1 MLKLKLYLILI
12 QSFAY
17 TLKINPKTLRY
28 NSLNFSLKGFHARFI
43 RICYPPPPQSA
54 IKHRTPNNEEIEL
67 PTHIT
72 SNLKKELRDY
82 QKQAIYSYL
91 EKRQFNPTQK
101 HFMFEMATGSG
112 KTLVMAGLIL
122 ECYKQGYQNFIFFVN
137 SASILEKTKLNFID
151 SASSKYL
158 FSENININDENTE
171 IKSINNLNESHNNAI
186 NIYFSTIQGLF
197 SLFTRAKENAIT
209 LEDLKDQKL
218 VFLADE
224 AHHLNTETKKK
235 LNDSEASEK
244 RNWESVVKLALEQ
257 NKDNLLL
264 EFSATIPNEKSVKE
278 KYENL
283 KAFTYTLKEFS
294 EDKFCKNIYSLSY
307 ENKELETRFLG
318 ACVSS
323 LYKELLAQHHN
334 IENFKPCI
342 LFKSERIEES
352 RKNQERFNT
361 FLENLNPLDL
371 ENFFN
376 HSRNAFFKAAKSFF
390 DEKNYAPNL
399 VALLQNKFKESV
411 QINTNNEK
419 ELEKG
424 MLLLN
429 SLEDRDNPKRVIFSV
444 DKLNEGWDVLNLFDI
459 VRLKNKANQ
468 KDTIKDAQLIGRGA
482 RYYPFS
488 YNDFKPSCIE
498 FYQRKFDLF
507 NPLSALERLDYH
519 AIYDSEFI
527 AKLKKELQELG
538 LGFIEKEKEKTTI
551 PLTPTKRFKCYYA
564 SNTKDKKKNLFNM
577 DYSDPVEVKLKSL
590 HVPLFAFGVREKKVD
605 FKEENKGDR
614 TYYMTH
620 ALNKIPLNYFLKALN
635 LKNLD
640 FKTLKKAFKKHAFN
654 NKVGFIEQYI
664 SPLKTNFHKNQ
675 KFDDNKTLLK
685 LAVYVIENLKDTL
698 LKEQNEPSVSALELK
713 EFETHNKSLSTS
725 EWEKDVPP
733 YEWLLFK
740 DMRKLDSDLE
750 REFLGFINDH
760 KELLNKKF
768 KEWCV
773 LRNDHFT
780 ELKVFCNIEGPF
792 YAQGFE
798 PDFILFAQTHED
810 GFLGFTCYMEAKGE
824 HLEPS
829 NAWKKEFLGMLEN
842 ATLKSHNKKL
852 HLKGLPFFTL
862 HNREVNDEFQTA
874 FHQTFKDKEC

>member
-1 MLKLKLYLILI
+1 MHSKL
-12 QSFAY
+12 
-17 TLKINPKTLRY
+17 
-28 NSLNFSLKGFHARFI
+28 
-43 RICYPPPPQSA
+43 PPPQSA
-54 IKHRTPNNEEIEL
+54 IKDRTPNNAPNNEEIEL

-82 QKQAIYSYL
+82 QKQAIDNYL
-91 EKRQFNPTQK
+91 EKRKSHPTQK

-137 SASILEKTKLNFID
+137 STSILEKTKLNFTD
-151 SASSKYL
+151 STSSKYL

-171 IKSINNLNESHNNAI
+171 IKSINNLNESHNGAI

-197 SLFTRAKENAIT
+197 SLFTKAKENAIT
-209 LEDLKDQKL
+209 IEDLKDQKL

-235 LNDSEASEK
+235 LSGAESSEK

-264 EFSATIPNEKSVKE
+264 EFSATIPKEKSVEE
-278 KYENL
+278 KYKNL
-283 KAFTYTLKEFS
+283 KVITYTLKEFS

-342 LFKSERIEES
+342 LFKSERIEDS
-352 RKNQERFNT
+352 KQNQERFNA
-361 FLENLNPLDL
+361 FLDNLSPSDL
-371 ENFFN
+371 ENFF
-376 HSRNAFFKAAKSFF
+376 HYSRNAFFKDAKNFF
-390 DEKNYAPNL
+390 DKQKYTPNL
-399 VALLQNKFKESV
+399 AAFLQTKFKKSV

-429 SLEDRDNPKRVIFSV
+429 SLEDRDNPKRVVFSV

-459 VRLKNKANQ
+459 VRLKNKASQ
-468 KDTIKDAQLIGRGA
+468 KDTTKEAQLIGRGA

-488 YNDFKPSCIE
+488 YNDFKPSRIE
-498 FYQRKFDLF
+498 FYQRKFELF
-507 NPLSALERLDYH
+507 NPLSTLERLDYH
-519 AIYDSEFI
+519 AVYDSEFI
-527 AKLKKELQELG
+527 AQLKKDLKEIG
-538 LGFIEKEKEKTTI
+538 LGFIDENKEKQTI

-564 SNTKDKKKNLFNM
+564 SNTKDKNKNLFNK
-577 DYSDPVEVKLKSL
+577 DYTDPVKVKLQSL
-590 HVPLFAFGVREKKVD
+590 HVPLCGFIVHEKKVD
-605 FKEENKGDR
+605 FKEDHQGDK
-614 TYYMTH
+614 TFYLPHT
-620 ALNKIPLNYFLKALN
+620 LDKIPINYFLKALN

-654 NKVGFIEQYI
+654 NKVEFIKEYI

-675 KFDDNKTLLK
+675 KFDNNEILLK
-685 LAVYVIENLKDTL
+685 LAVYIIENLKDTL
-698 LKEQNEPSVSALELK
+698 LKEQDKYSVSELELK
-713 EFETHNKSLSTS
+713 EFETHNKSLSAS
-725 EWEKDVPP
+725 ELEKNIPS

-740 DMRKLDSDLE
+740 DMRKLDSGLE
-750 REFLGFINDH
+750 RKFLDFINDN
-760 KELLNKKF
+760 KEVLDKKF

-780 ELKVFCNIEGPF
+780 ELKVFCNIENSPY

-798 PDFILFAQTHED
+798 PDFILFARTHGDE
-810 GFLGFTCYMEAKGE
+810 FLGFTCYMEAKGE
-824 HLEPS
+824 HLELS
-829 NAWKKEFLGMLEN
+829 NAWKKEFLEMLEN
-842 ATLKSHNKKL
+842 AALKSRNKKL

-862 HNREVNDEFQTA
+862 KNKVVNKKFNTA
-874 FHQTFKDKEC
+874 FHQTFKDHKC

>member
-1 MLKLKLYLILI
+1 MQDSSI
-12 QSFAY
+12 QSY
-17 TLKINPKTLRY
+17 
-28 NSLNFSLKGFHARFI
+28 
-43 RICYPPPPQSA
+43 PPPQSA
-54 IKHRTPNNEEIEL
+54 IKDRTPNNTPSNKEIEL

-82 QKQAIYSYL
+82 QKQAIHDYL
-91 EKRQFNPTQK
+91 EKRQSHPTQK

-137 SASILEKTKLNFID
+137 STSILEKTKLNFTD

-158 FSENININDENTE
+158 FSENIHINDENTE
-171 IKSINNLNESHNNAI
+171 IKSINNLNESYNGAI

-197 SLFTRAKENAIT
+197 SLFTKAKENAIT

-264 EFSATIPNEKSVKE
+264 EFSATIPKEKSVEE
-278 KYENL
+278 KYKNL
-283 KAFTYTLKEFS
+283 KVATYTLKEFS

-352 RKNQERFNT
+352 KKNQERFNA
-361 FLENLNPLDL
+361 FLENLSPLDL
-371 ENFFN
+371 ENFF
-376 HSRNAFFKAAKSFF
+376 HYSRNAFFKAAKNFF
-390 DEKNYAPNL
+390 DKQHYTPNL
-399 VALLQNKFKESV
+399 TAFLQTKFKKST

-459 VRLKNKANQ
+459 VRLKNKASQ

-488 YNDFKPSCIE
+488 YNDFKPSRIE
-498 FYQRKFDLF
+498 FYQCKFDLS
-507 NPLSALERLDYH
+507 NPLSVLERLDYH

-527 AKLKKELQELG
+527 AKLKKELQDLG
-538 LGFIEKEKEKTTI
+538 LGFIEKEKTTI

-564 SNTKDKKKNLFNM
+564 SNTKDKNKNLFNK
-577 DYSDPVEVKLKSL
+577 DYSDPVEATLKSL
-590 HVPLFAFGVREKKVD
+590 HVPLFGFIVREKKVD
-605 FKEENKGDR
+605 FKEENKGDT
-614 TYYMTH
+614 TYYIPHT
-620 ALNKIPLNYFLKALN
+620 LNKIPLNYFLKALN

-664 SPLKTNFHKNQ
+664 SSLKTNFHKNQ
-675 KFDDNKTLLK
+675 KFDNNKILLK
-685 LAVYVIENLKDTL
+685 LAVYIIENLKDTL
-698 LKEQNEPSVSALELK
+698 LKEQDKYEVSALELK
-713 EFETHNKSLSTS
+713 EFETHNKSLSAS
-725 EWEKDVPP
+725 EWEKDIPF

-750 REFLGFINDH
+750 REFLVFINDH
-760 KELLNKKF
+760 KEILDKKF

-773 LRNDHFT
+773 LRNDHFA
-780 ELKVFCNIEGPF
+780 ELKIFCDIEGPY

-810 GFLGFTCYMEAKGE
+810 EFLGFTCYMEAKGE

-829 NAWKKEFLGMLEN
+829 NAWKKEFLEMLEN

-862 HNREVNDEFQTA
+862 HNRVANSEFTTA
-874 FHQTFKDKEC
+874 FHQIFKDQEC

>member
-1 MLKLKLYLILI
+1 M
-12 QSFAY
+12 QDSFASV
-17 TLKINPKTLRY
+17 T
-28 NSLNFSLKGFHARFI
+28 
-43 RICYPPPPQSA
+43 PPQSA
-54 IKHRTPNNEEIEL
+54 IKHHAPNNAPNNKEIEL

-82 QKQAIYSYL
+82 QKQAIYNYL

-137 SASILEKTKLNFID
+137 SASILEKTKLNFTD
-151 SASSKYL
+151 SVSSKYL

-197 SLFTRAKENAIT
+197 SLLTKAKENAISV
-209 LEDLKDQKL
+209 EDLKDQKL

-235 LNDSEASEK
+235 LSDAESSEK

-264 EFSATIPNEKSVKE
+264 EFSATIPNEKSVKD
-278 KYENL
+278 KYKNL
-283 KAFTYTLKEFS
+283 KVITYTLKEFS

-334 IENFKPCI
+334 IESFKPCI
-342 LFKSERIEES
+342 LFKSERIEDSKE
-352 RKNQERFNT
+352 NQERFNT
-361 FLENLNPLDL
+361 FLENLSPLDL

-376 HSRNAFFKAAKSFF
+376 HSRNAFFKDAKNFF
-390 DEKNYAPNL
+390 DKQKYTPNL
-399 VALLQNKFKESV
+399 AALLQTKFKKSV

-419 ELEKG
+419 ELEKS

-429 SLEDRDNPKRVIFSV
+429 SLEDRQNPKRVIFSV

-459 VRLKNKANQ
+459 VRLKNKASQ
-468 KDTIKDAQLIGRGA
+468 KDTTKDAQLIGRGA

-488 YNDFKPSCIE
+488 YNDLKPSQIE

-507 NPLSALERLDYH
+507 NPLSVLERLDYH

-527 AKLKKELQELG
+527 AKLNNELQVLG
-538 LGFIEKEKEKTTI
+538 LGFVNEKQTI
-551 PLTPTKRFKCYYA
+551 PLTPTKCFKCYYA
-564 SNTKDKKKNLFNM
+564 SNTKDKNKNLFNK
-577 DYSDPVEVKLKSL
+577 DYTGPVEDKLQSL

-605 FKEENKGDR
+605 FKEENKGDT
-614 TYYMTH
+614 TYYKNL
-620 ALNKIPLNYFLKALN
+620 ALDKIPLNYFLKALN

-640 FKTLKKAFKKHAFN
+640 FKTLKKAFKKHPFN
-654 NKVGFIEQYI
+654 NKVGFIERYI
-664 SPLKTNFHKNQ
+664 FPLKTNFHKNQ
-675 KFDDNKTLLK
+675 KFDDNKILLK
-685 LAVYVIENLKDTL
+685 LAVYIIENLKDTL
-698 LKEQNEPSVSALELK
+698 LKEQDKYDVSALELK
-713 EFETHNKSLSTS
+713 EFETHNRSLSAS
-725 EWEKDVPP
+725 ELEKDIPL

-750 REFLGFINDH
+750 REFLDFINNN
-760 KELLNKKF
+760 KEVLDKKF

-773 LRNDHFT
+773 LRNDHFI
-780 ELKVFCNIEGPF
+780 ELKVFCNIENSSH

-798 PDFILFAQTHED
+798 PDFILFAQTHSDE
-810 GFLGFTCYMEAKGE
+810 FLGFTCYIEAKGE
-824 HLEPS
+824 HLKHS
-829 NAWKKEFLGMLEN
+829 NAWKEEFLEMLEN
-842 ATLKSHNKKL
+842 AALKSHNKKL
-852 HLKGLPFFTL
+852 DLKGLPFFTM
-862 HNREVNDEFQTA
+862 HNKVVNSEFTTA
-874 FHQTFKDKEC
+874 FNQIFKD

>member
-1 MLKLKLYLILI
+1 
-12 QSFAY
+12 
-17 TLKINPKTLRY
+17 
-28 NSLNFSLKGFHARFI
+28 
-43 RICYPPPPQSA
+43 
-54 IKHRTPNNEEIEL
+54 
-67 PTHIT
+67 
-72 SNLKKELRDY
+72 
-82 QKQAIYSYL
+82 
-91 EKRQFNPTQK
+91 
-101 HFMFEMATGSG
+101 MFEMATGSG

-137 SASILEKTKLNFID
+137 SASILEKTKLNFTD

-264 EFSATIPNEKSVKE
+264 EFSATIPKEKSVKD

-283 KAFTYTLKEFS
+283 KAITYTLKQFS

-323 LYKELLAQHHN
+323 LYKELLAQRHN

-352 RKNQERFNT
+352 KKNQEYFNA
-361 FLENLNPLDL
+361 FLENLSPLDL

-376 HSRNAFFKAAKSFF
+376 HSRNAFFKDAKSFF
-390 DEKNYAPNL
+390 DEQNHTPNL

-419 ELEKG
+419 ELEKS

-459 VRLKNKANQ
+459 VRLKNKASQ

-488 YNDFKPSCIE
+488 YNDFKPGRIE

-527 AKLKKELQELG
+527 AKLKEELRELG
-538 LGFIEKEKEKTTI
+538 LGLTEKEEEKTTI
-551 PLTPTKRFKCYYA
+551 PLTPTKCFKCYYA

-577 DYSDPVEVKLKSL
+577 DYSGPFEATLKSL

-614 TYYMTH
+614 TYYIPHT
-620 ALNKIPLNYFLKALN
+620 LDKIPLNYFLKALN

-640 FKTLKKAFKKHAFN
+640 FKTLKKAFTKHAFN

-675 KFDDNKTLLK
+675 KFDDNKILLK
-685 LAVYVIENLKDTL
+685 LAVYIIENLKDTL
-698 LKEQNEPSVSALELK
+698 LKEQDEPSVSALELK
-713 EFETHNKSLSTS
+713 EFETHNKSLSAS
-725 EWEKDVPP
+725 EWEKDIPP

-773 LRNDHFT
+773 LRNDHFA

-810 GFLGFTCYMEAKGE
+810 GFLGFTCYMEVKGE

-829 NAWKKEFLGMLEN
+829 NAWKEEFLEMLEN

-862 HNREVNDEFQTA
+862 HNSVVNGDFQTA

>member
-1 MLKLKLYLILI
+1 M
-12 QSFAY
+12 
-17 TLKINPKTLRY
+17 
-28 NSLNFSLKGFHARFI
+28 
-43 RICYPPPPQSA
+43 
-54 IKHRTPNNEEIEL
+54 
-67 PTHIT
+67 T

-82 QKQAIYSYL
+82 QKKAINNYL
-91 EKRQFNPTQK
+91 EKRQSNPTQK

-137 SASILEKTKLNFID
+137 SASILEKTKLNFTD
-151 SASSKYL
+151 SVSSKYL
-158 FSENININDENTE
+158 FSENVNINDENIE

-197 SLFTRAKENAIT
+197 SLFTKAKENAIT

-264 EFSATIPNEKSVKE
+264 EFSATIPKEKSVKE

-283 KAFTYTLKEFS
+283 KVATYTLKEFS

-307 ENKELETRFLG
+307 ENKGLETRFLG

-342 LFKSERIEES
+342 LFKSERIEDSKE
-352 RKNQERFNT
+352 NQERFNA
-361 FLENLNPLDL
+361 FLENLSPLDL
-371 ENFFN
+371 ENFF
-376 HSRNAFFKAAKSFF
+376 HYSRNAFFKAAKNFF
-390 DEKNYAPNL
+390 DKQKYTPNL
-399 VALLQNKFKESV
+399 AAFLQTKFKEST

-419 ELEKG
+419 ELEKS

-488 YNDFKPSCIE
+488 YNDFKPSRIE
-498 FYQRKFDLF
+498 FYQRKFDF
-507 NPLSALERLDYH
+507 SNPLSALERLDYH
-519 AIYDSEFI
+519 AVYDSEFI
-527 AKLKKELQELG
+527 AQLNNELQDLG
-538 LGFIEKEKEKTTI
+538 LGFVNEKQTI

-564 SNTKDKKKNLFNM
+564 SNTKDKNKNLFNK
-577 DYSDPVEVKLKSL
+577 DYTDPVEAKLKSL
-590 HVPLFAFGVREKKVD
+590 HVPLFAFDVREKKVD
-605 FKEENKGDR
+605 FKEENKGDK
-614 TYYMTH
+614 TYFEPH
-620 ALNKIPLNYFLKALN
+620 ALNKIPINYFLKALN

-640 FKTLKKAFKKHAFN
+640 FKTLKKSFKKHAFN
-654 NKVGFIEQYI
+654 NKVEFIERYVY
-664 SPLKTNFHKNQ
+664 SLKTNFHNNQ
-675 KFDDNKTLLK
+675 KFDNNEILLK
-685 LAVYVIENLKDTL
+685 LAVYIIENLKDTL
-698 LKEQNEPSVSALELK
+698 LKEQDKYEVSALELK
-713 EFETHNKSLSTS
+713 EFETHNKILSAS
-725 EWEKDVPP
+725 EWEKDIPL

-750 REFLGFINDH
+750 RDFLDFINKN
-760 KELLNKKF
+760 KELLDKKF

-773 LRNDHFT
+773 LRNDHFA
-780 ELKVFCNIEGPF
+780 ELKVFCNIENSPY

-798 PDFILFAQTHED
+798 PDFILFAQTHSDE
-810 GFLGFTCYMEAKGE
+810 FLGFTCYVEAKGE
-824 HLEPS
+824 HLEHS
-829 NAWKKEFLGMLEN
+829 NAWKKEFLEMLES
-842 ATLKSHNKKL
+842 AVLKSHNKKL

-862 HNREVNDEFQTA
+862 HNKKAVNDEFNTA
-874 FHQTFKDKEC
+874 FNQILKDQEC

>member
-1 MLKLKLYLILI
+1 MP
-12 QSFAY
+12 S
-17 TLKINPKTLRY
+17 N
-28 NSLNFSLKGFHARFI
+28 G
-43 RICYPPPPQSA
+43 
-54 IKHRTPNNEEIEL
+54 EIEL

-82 QKQAIYSYL
+82 QKQAIYNYL
-91 EKRQFNPTQK
+91 EKRQSHPTQK

-122 ECYKQGYQNFIFFVN
+122 ECCKQGYQNFIFFVN
-137 SASILEKTKLNFID
+137 STSILEKTKLNFTD

-171 IKSINNLNESHNNAI
+171 IKSINNLNESHNGAI

-197 SLFTRAKENAIT
+197 SLFTKAKENAISI
-209 LEDLKDQKL
+209 EDLKDQKL

-264 EFSATIPNEKSVKE
+264 EFSATIPKEKSVEE
-278 KYENL
+278 KYKNL
-283 KAFTYTLKEFS
+283 KVITYTLKEFS

-342 LFKSERIEES
+342 LFKSERIEDSKE
-352 RKNQERFNT
+352 NQERFNA
-361 FLENLNPLDL
+361 FLENLSPLDL

-376 HSRNAFFKAAKSFF
+376 YSRNAFFKDSKNFF
-390 DEKNYAPNL
+390 DKQKYTPNL
-399 VALLQNKFKESV
+399 AALLQTKFKKST

-459 VRLKNKANQ
+459 VRLKNKASQ
-468 KDTIKDAQLIGRGA
+468 KDTTKDAQLIGRGA

-488 YNDFKPSCIE
+488 YNDFKPGRIE

-519 AIYDSEFI
+519 AVYDSEFI
-527 AKLKKELQELG
+527 AKLNNELQDLG
-538 LGFIEKEKEKTTI
+538 LGFVNEKQTI

-564 SNTKDKKKNLFNM
+564 SNKRDKNKNLFNK
-577 DYSDPVEVKLKSL
+577 DYTDSVKVKLQSL
-590 HVPLFAFGVREKKVD
+590 HVPLFAFNVREKKVD

-614 TYYMTH
+614 TYYIPHT
-620 ALNKIPLNYFLKALN
+620 LNKIPINYFLKALN

-640 FKTLKKAFKKHAFN
+640 FKTLKKAFKKHAFS
-654 NKVGFIEQYI
+654 NKVGFIERYI
-664 SPLKTNFHKNQ
+664 SHLKTNFHKDQ
-675 KFDDNKTLLK
+675 KFDDNKILLK
-685 LAVYVIENLKDTL
+685 LAVYIIENLKDAL
-698 LKEQNEPSVSALELK
+698 LKEQDKYEVSALELR
-713 EFETHNKSLSTS
+713 EFETHNKSLSAS
-725 EWEKDVPP
+725 EWEKNIPF

-740 DMRKLDSDLE
+740 DMRKLDNDLE
-750 REFLGFINDH
+750 RDFLDFINKN
-760 KELLNKKF
+760 KELLDKKF

-773 LRNDHFT
+773 LRNDHFA
-780 ELKVFCNIEGPF
+780 ELKVFCNIENSPY

-798 PDFILFAQTHED
+798 PDFILFAQTHSDE
-810 GFLGFTCYMEAKGE
+810 FLGFTCYMEAKGE

-829 NAWKKEFLGMLEN
+829 NAWKKEFLEMLEN

-862 HNREVNDEFQTA
+862 HNSVVNDRFRSN
-874 FHQTFKDKEC
+874 F

>member
-1 MLKLKLYLILI
+1 M
-12 QSFAY
+12 FAY
-17 TLKINPKTLRY
+17 ALKINLKTLRY
-28 NSLNFSLKGFHARFI
+28 NFFTFSLRDFMQDSSI
-43 RICYPPPPQSA
+43 QSYPPQSA
-54 IKHRTPNNEEIEL
+54 IKNHALNNAPNDKEIEL

-82 QKQAIYSYL
+82 QKQAIYNYL
-91 EKRQFNPTQK
+91 EKRQSNPTQK

-137 SASILEKTKLNFID
+137 SASILEKTRLNFTD
-151 SASSKYL
+151 STSSKYL

-171 IKSINNLNESHNNAI
+171 IKSINNLNESHNGAI

-197 SLFTRAKENAIT
+197 SLFTKAKENAISI
-209 LEDLKDQKL
+209 EDLKDQKL

-264 EFSATIPNEKSVKE
+264 EFSATIPKEKSVEE
-278 KYENL
+278 KYKNL
-283 KAFTYTLKEFS
+283 KVATYTLKEFS

-342 LFKSERIEES
+342 LFKSERIEDSKE
-352 RKNQERFNT
+352 NQERFNA
-361 FLENLNPLDL
+361 FLENLSPLDL
-371 ENFFN
+371 ENFF
-376 HSRNAFFKAAKSFF
+376 HYSRNAFFKNAKNFF
-390 DEKNYAPNL
+390 DKQKYTPNL
-399 VALLQNKFKESV
+399 VAFLQTKFKKST

-419 ELEKG
+419 ELEKS

-459 VRLKNKANQ
+459 VRLKNKASQ

-488 YNDFKPSCIE
+488 YNDFKPSRIE
-498 FYQRKFDLF
+498 FYQRKFDF
-507 NPLSALERLDYH
+507 SNPLSTLERLDYH
-519 AIYDSEFI
+519 AVYDSEFI
-527 AKLKKELQELG
+527 AKLNNELQDLG
-538 LGFIEKEKEKTTI
+538 LGFVNEKQTI

-564 SNTKDKKKNLFNM
+564 SNTKDKKKNLFNK
-577 DYSDPVEVKLKSL
+577 DYTDPVEAKLQSL
-590 HVPLFAFGVREKKVD
+590 HVPLFGFIVREKKVD
-605 FKEENKGDR
+605 FKEENKGD
-614 TYYMTH
+614 TAYYIPHT
-620 ALNKIPLNYFLKALN
+620 LDKIPINYFLKALN

-654 NKVGFIEQYI
+654 NKVEFIERYI

-675 KFDDNKTLLK
+675 KFDDNKILLK
-685 LAVYVIENLKDTL
+685 LAVYIIENLKDTL
-698 LKEQNEPSVSALELK
+698 LKEQDKYEVSALELK
-713 EFETHNKSLSTS
+713 EFETHNKSLSAS
-725 EWEKDVPP
+725 EWEKNIPP

-750 REFLGFINDH
+750 RDFLDFINKN

-773 LRNDHFT
+773 LRNDHFA
-780 ELKVFCNIEGPF
+780 ELKVFCNIENSPF

-798 PDFILFAQTHED
+798 PDFILFAQTHSDE
-810 GFLGFTCYMEAKGE
+810 FLGFTCYMEAKGE

-829 NAWKKEFLGMLEN
+829 NAWKKEFLEMLEN
-842 ATLKSHNKKL
+842 AALKSHNKKL

-862 HNREVNDEFQTA
+862 HNNKAVNDEFTTA
-874 FHQTFKDKEC
+874 FNQIFKDKEC

>member
-1 MLKLKLYLILI
+1 
-12 QSFAY
+12 
-17 TLKINPKTLRY
+17 
-28 NSLNFSLKGFHARFI
+28 
-43 RICYPPPPQSA
+43 
-54 IKHRTPNNEEIEL
+54 
-67 PTHIT
+67 
-72 SNLKKELRDY
+72 
-82 QKQAIYSYL
+82 
-91 EKRQFNPTQK
+91 
-101 HFMFEMATGSG
+101 MFEMATGSG

-137 SASILEKTKLNFID
+137 STSILEKTKLNFTD

-158 FSENININDENTE
+158 FSENININDENIE
-171 IKSINNLNESHNNAI
+171 IKSINNLNESHNGTI

-264 EFSATIPNEKSVKE
+264 EFSATIPKEKSVEE
-278 KYENL
+278 KYKNL
-283 KAFTYTLKEFS
+283 KVITYTLKEFS

-342 LFKSERIEES
+342 LFKSERIEDSKE
-352 RKNQERFNT
+352 NQECFNA
-361 FLENLNPLDL
+361 FLENLSSLDL
-371 ENFFN
+371 ENFF
-376 HSRNAFFKAAKSFF
+376 HYSRNAFFKDAKNFF
-390 DEKNYAPNL
+390 DKQKYTPNL
-399 VALLQNKFKESV
+399 SALLQTKFKKST

-488 YNDFKPSCIE
+488 YNDFKPGRIE
-498 FYQRKFDLF
+498 FYQRKFDF
-507 NPLSALERLDYH
+507 SNPLSALERLDYH
-519 AIYDSEFI
+519 AVYDSEFI
-527 AKLKKELQELG
+527 AQLNNELQDLG
-538 LGFIEKEKEKTTI
+538 LGFVNEKQTI

-564 SNTKDKKKNLFNM
+564 SNKREKNNNLFNK
-577 DYSDPVEVKLKSL
+577 DYSDPVEATLKSL
-590 HVPLFAFGVREKKVD
+590 HVPLFAFNVREKKVD

-614 TYYMTH
+614 TYYIPHT
-620 ALNKIPLNYFLKALN
+620 LDKIPINYFLKALN

-640 FKTLKKAFKKHAFN
+640 FKTLKKAFIKHAFN
-654 NKVGFIEQYI
+654 NKVGFIERYV
-664 SPLKTNFHKNQ
+664 SSLKTNFHKNQ
-675 KFDDNKTLLK
+675 KFDDNEILLK
-685 LAVYVIENLKDTL
+685 LAVYIIGNLKDTL
-698 LKEQNEPSVSALELK
+698 LKEQDKYEVSALELK
-713 EFETHNKSLSTS
+713 EFETHNKSLSAS
-725 EWEKDVPP
+725 EWEKDIPF

-740 DMRKLDSDLE
+740 DMRKLDSGLE

-760 KELLNKKF
+760 KEILDKKF

-773 LRNDHFT
+773 LRNDHFA
-780 ELKVFCNIEGPF
+780 ELKVFCDIEGPF

-810 GFLGFTCYMEAKGE
+810 EFLGFTCYMEAKGE

-829 NAWKKEFLGMLEN
+829 NAWKEEFLKMLEN
-842 ATLKSHNKKL
+842 AVLKSHNKKL
-852 HLKGLPFFTL
+852 HLKGLPFFTFTNN
-862 HNREVNDEFQTA
+862 NRTLNAEFVEA
-874 FHQTFKDKEC
+874 FNQIFKDKEC

>member
-1 MLKLKLYLILI
+1 
-12 QSFAY
+12 
-17 TLKINPKTLRY
+17 
-28 NSLNFSLKGFHARFI
+28 
-43 RICYPPPPQSA
+43 
-54 IKHRTPNNEEIEL
+54 
-67 PTHIT
+67 
-72 SNLKKELRDY
+72 
-82 QKQAIYSYL
+82 
-91 EKRQFNPTQK
+91 
-101 HFMFEMATGSG
+101 MFEMATGSG

-137 SASILEKTKLNFID
+137 STSILEKTKLNFTD

-158 FSENININDENTE
+158 FSENINININDENTE
-171 IKSINNLNESHNNAI
+171 SENIEIKSITNLNESHNNAI

-197 SLFTRAKENAIT
+197 SLFTKAKENAIT
-209 LEDLKDQKL
+209 IEDLKDQKL

-235 LNDSEASEK
+235 LNDSEFSEK

-264 EFSATIPNEKSVKE
+264 EFSATIPKEKSVEE

-283 KAFTYTLKEFS
+283 KAITYTLKEFS
-294 EDKFCKNIYSLSY
+294 EDRFCKNIYSLSY
-307 ENKELETRFLG
+307 ENKALETRFLG

-334 IENFKPCI
+334 IGHFKPCI

-352 RKNQERFNT
+352 KDNQKRFNA
-361 FLENLNPLDL
+361 FLENLSPLDL
-371 ENFFN
+371 ENFFKYS
-376 HSRNAFFKAAKSFF
+376 HNAFFKDAKNFF
-390 DEKNYAPNL
+390 DEKNHTPNL
-399 VALLQNKFKESV
+399 AAFLQTKFKESV

-419 ELEKG
+419 ELEKN

-488 YNDFKPSCIE
+488 YKDFKPNRIE
-498 FYQRKFDLF
+498 FYQRKSNLS

-527 AKLKKELQELG
+527 AELKKELRNLG
-538 LGFIEKEKEKTTI
+538 LGFENGKQTI
-551 PLTPTKRFKCYYA
+551 PSIPLKPTKHFKCYYA
-564 SNTKDKKKNLFNM
+564 SNKREKNKNLFNK
-577 DYSDPVEVKLKSL
+577 DYSGFVEAKLTSL
-590 HVPLFAFGVREKKVD
+590 HIPLFGSGVREKKVD
-605 FKEENKGDR
+605 FKEEDKGDT
-614 TYYMTH
+614 TYSIPHT
-620 ALNKIPLNYFLKALN
+620 LDKIPLNYFLKALN
-635 LKNLD
+635 LKKLD
-640 FKTLKKAFKKHAFN
+640 FKRLKKAFKKHAFN
-654 NKVGFIEQYI
+654 NKVEFIEKYI

-675 KFDDNKTLLK
+675 KFDGNETLLK
-685 LAVYVIENLKDTL
+685 LAVYLIENLKDTL
-698 LKEQNEPSVSALELK
+698 FKEQDKYDVSELELK
-713 EFETHNKSLSTS
+713 EFETHNKSLSAS
-725 EWEKDVPP
+725 ELEKDT

-740 DMRKLDSDLE
+740 DMRKLDSETE
-750 REFLGFINDH
+750 RKFLDFINNH
-760 KELLNKKF
+760 KEVLDKKF

-773 LRNDHFT
+773 LRNDHFA
-780 ELKVFCNIEGPF
+780 ELKVFCNIKGSRYP
-792 YAQGFE
+792 QGFE

-810 GFLGFTCYMEAKGE
+810 EFLGFTCYMEVKGE
-824 HLEPS
+824 HLEHS
-829 NAWKKEFLGMLEN
+829 NAWKEEFLETLEN

-862 HNREVNDEFQTA
+862 HNGAVKEKFTTTFNQI
-874 FHQTFKDKEC
+874 FKDQEC

>member
-1 MLKLKLYLILI
+1 
-12 QSFAY
+12 
-17 TLKINPKTLRY
+17 
-28 NSLNFSLKGFHARFI
+28 
-43 RICYPPPPQSA
+43 
-54 IKHRTPNNEEIEL
+54 
-67 PTHIT
+67 
-72 SNLKKELRDY
+72 
-82 QKQAIYSYL
+82 
-91 EKRQFNPTQK
+91 
-101 HFMFEMATGSG
+101 MFEMATGSG

-137 SASILEKTKLNFID
+137 SASILEKTKLNFTD
-151 SASSKYL
+151 STSSKYL

-171 IKSINNLNESHNNAI
+171 IKSINNLNESHSNAI

-197 SLFTRAKENAIT
+197 SLFTKAKENAIT

-283 KAFTYTLKEFS
+283 KVITYTLKEFS

-342 LFKSERIEES
+342 LFKSERIEDSKE
-352 RKNQERFNT
+352 NQERFNA
-361 FLENLNPLDL
+361 FLENLSPSDL
-371 ENFFN
+371 ENFF
-376 HSRNAFFKAAKSFF
+376 HYSRNAFFKAAKNFF
-390 DEKNYAPNL
+390 DKQHYTPNL
-399 VALLQNKFKESV
+399 VAFLQTKFKKST

-488 YNDFKPSCIE
+488 YNDFKPSRIE
-498 FYQRKFDLF
+498 FYQRKFDLS
-507 NPLSALERLDYH
+507 NPLSTLERLDYH
-519 AIYDSEFI
+519 AVYDSEFI
-527 AKLKKELQELG
+527 AKLKKELRELG
-538 LGFIEKEKEKTTI
+538 LGLIEKEKTTI

-577 DYSDPVEVKLKSL
+577 DYSDPVEAKLQSL
-590 HVPLFAFGVREKKVD
+590 HVPLFAFDVREKKVD

-614 TYYMTH
+614 TYYIPHT
-620 ALNKIPLNYFLKALN
+620 LDKIPINYFLKALN

-685 LAVYVIENLKDTL
+685 LAVYIIENLKDTL
-698 LKEQNEPSVSALELK
+698 LKEQDKPSVSALELK
-713 EFETHNKSLSTS
+713 EFETHNKSLSAS
-725 EWEKDVPP
+725 EWEKGIPF

-760 KELLNKKF
+760 KEVLDKKF

-773 LRNDHFT
+773 LRNDHFA
-780 ELKVFCNIEGPF
+780 ELKVFCNIENSPF

-798 PDFILFAQTHED
+798 PDFILFAQTHSDE
-810 GFLGFTCYMEAKGE
+810 FLGLTCYMEAKGE

-829 NAWKKEFLGMLEN
+829 NAWKKEFLEMLEN
-842 ATLKSHNKKL
+842 ATLKSRNKKL
-852 HLKGLPFFTL
+852 DLKGLPFFTFTNN
-862 HNREVNDEFQTA
+862 NRTPNAEFVKA
-874 FHQTFKDKEC
+874 FNQIFKEKEC

>member
-1 MLKLKLYLILI
+1 
-12 QSFAY
+12 
-17 TLKINPKTLRY
+17 
-28 NSLNFSLKGFHARFI
+28 
-43 RICYPPPPQSA
+43 
-54 IKHRTPNNEEIEL
+54 
-67 PTHIT
+67 
-72 SNLKKELRDY
+72 
-82 QKQAIYSYL
+82 
-91 EKRQFNPTQK
+91 
-101 HFMFEMATGSG
+101 MFEMATGSG

-137 SASILEKTKLNFID
+137 STSILEKTKLNFTD

-171 IKSINNLNESHNNAI
+171 IKSINNLNESHSNAI

-197 SLFTRAKENAIT
+197 SLFTKAKENAIT

-264 EFSATIPNEKSVKE
+264 EFSATIPKEKSVEE
-278 KYENL
+278 KYKNL
-283 KAFTYTLKEFS
+283 KVATYTLKEFS

-307 ENKELETRFLG
+307 ENKALETRFLG
-318 ACVSS
+318 ACISS

-352 RKNQERFNT
+352 KENQERFNA
-361 FLENLNPLDL
+361 FLENLSPLDL
-371 ENFFN
+371 ENFF
-376 HSRNAFFKAAKSFF
+376 HYSRNAFFKAAKNFF
-390 DEKNYAPNL
+390 DEKNYTPNL
-399 VALLQNKFKESV
+399 VAFLQTKFKKST

-459 VRLKNKANQ
+459 VRLKNKASQ
-468 KDTIKDAQLIGRGA
+468 KDTTKDAQLIGRGA

-488 YNDFKPSCIE
+488 YNDFKPSRIE
-498 FYQRKFDLF
+498 FYQCKFDF
-507 NPLSALERLDYH
+507 SNPLSALERLDYH

-527 AKLKKELQELG
+527 AKLKKELQDLG
-538 LGFIEKEKEKTTI
+538 LGFIEKEKTTI

-577 DYSDPVEVKLKSL
+577 DYSDPVEAKLKSL
-590 HVPLFAFGVREKKVD
+590 HVPLFGFNVREKKVD

-614 TYYMTH
+614 TYYIPHT
-620 ALNKIPLNYFLKALN
+620 LDKIPINYFLKALN

-654 NKVGFIEQYI
+654 NKVGFIERYV
-664 SPLKTNFHKNQ
+664 SSLKTNFHKNQ
-675 KFDDNKTLLK
+675 KFDDNEILLK
-685 LAVYVIENLKDTL
+685 LAVYIIENLKDTL
-698 LKEQNEPSVSALELK
+698 LKEQDKYEVSALELK
-713 EFETHNKSLSTS
+713 EFETHNKSLSAS
-725 EWEKDVPP
+725 EWEKDIPF

-750 REFLGFINDH
+750 RGFLGFINKN
-760 KELLNKKF
+760 KEILDKKF

-773 LRNDHFT
+773 LRNDHFA
-780 ELKVFCNIEGPF
+780 ELKVFCNIENSPY

-810 GFLGFTCYMEAKGE
+810 EFLGFTCYMEAKGE
-824 HLEPS
+824 HLEHS
-829 NAWKKEFLGMLEN
+829 NAWKKEFLETLEN

-862 HNREVNDEFQTA
+862 HNLHNNKAVNSEFKTA
-874 FHQTFKDKEC
+874 FEQIFKD

>member
-1 MLKLKLYLILI
+1 
-12 QSFAY
+12 
-17 TLKINPKTLRY
+17 
-28 NSLNFSLKGFHARFI
+28 
-43 RICYPPPPQSA
+43 
-54 IKHRTPNNEEIEL
+54 
-67 PTHIT
+67 
-72 SNLKKELRDY
+72 
-82 QKQAIYSYL
+82 
-91 EKRQFNPTQK
+91 
-101 HFMFEMATGSG
+101 MFEMATGSG

-122 ECYKQGYQNFIFFVN
+122 ECCKQGYQNFIFFVN
-137 SASILEKTKLNFID
+137 STSILEKTKLNFTD

-158 FSENININDENTE
+158 FGENININDENTE
-171 IKSINNLNESHNNAI
+171 IKSINNLNESHNGAI

-197 SLFTRAKENAIT
+197 SLFTKAKENAIT

-264 EFSATIPNEKSVKE
+264 EFSATIPKEKSVE
-278 KYENL
+278 DKYKNL
-283 KAFTYTLKEFS
+283 KAATYTLKEFS

-342 LFKSERIEES
+342 LFKSERIEDSKE
-352 RKNQERFNT
+352 NQERFNA
-361 FLENLNPLDL
+361 FLENLSPLDL
-371 ENFFN
+371 ENFF
-376 HSRNAFFKAAKSFF
+376 HYSRNAFFKDAKNFF
-390 DEKNYAPNL
+390 DEKNYTPNL
-399 VALLQNKFKESV
+399 VAFLQTKFKKST

-459 VRLKNKANQ
+459 VRLKNKASQ
-468 KDTIKDAQLIGRGA
+468 KDTTKDAQLIGRGA

-488 YNDFKPSCIE
+488 YNDFKPSRTE
-498 FYQRKFDLF
+498 FYQRKFDF
-507 NPLSALERLDYH
+507 SNPLSALERLDYH
-519 AIYDSEFI
+519 AVYDSEFI
-527 AKLKKELQELG
+527 AKLNNELQDLG
-538 LGFIEKEKEKTTI
+538 LGFVNEKQTI

-564 SNTKDKKKNLFNM
+564 SNTKDKNKNLFNK
-577 DYSDPVEVKLKSL
+577 DYTDPVKAKLQSL
-590 HVPLFAFGVREKKVD
+590 HVPLDGFNVREKKVD
-605 FKEENKGDR
+605 FKEENKGDT
-614 TYYMTH
+614 TYYIPHT
-620 ALNKIPLNYFLKALN
+620 LNKIPINYFLKALN

-640 FKTLKKAFKKHAFN
+640 FKTLKKAFKKHPFN

-664 SPLKTNFHKNQ
+664 SHLKTNFHKDQ
-675 KFDDNKTLLK
+675 KFDDNKILLK
-685 LAVYVIENLKDTL
+685 LAVYIIENLKDTL
-698 LKEQNEPSVSALELK
+698 LKEQDKYEVSMLELK

-725 EWEKDVPP
+725 ELEKGIPF

-750 REFLGFINDH
+750 RKFLGFINDH
-760 KELLNKKF
+760 KEVLDKKF

-773 LRNDHFT
+773 LRNDHFA
-780 ELKVFCNIEGPF
+780 ELKIFCDIENSPY

-798 PDFILFAQTHED
+798 PDFILFAQMHSDE
-810 GFLGFTCYMEAKGE
+810 FLGFTCYMEAKGE

-829 NAWKKEFLGMLEN
+829 NAWKKEFLEMLEN

-852 HLKGLPFFTL
+852 HLKGLPFFKL
-862 HNREVNDEFQTA
+862 HNSVVNGEFATA
-874 FHQTFKDKEC
+874 FDQIFKD

>member
-1 MLKLKLYLILI
+1 NAPSNK
-12 QSFAY
+12 
-17 TLKINPKTLRY
+17 
-28 NSLNFSLKGFHARFI
+28 
-43 RICYPPPPQSA
+43 
-54 IKHRTPNNEEIEL
+54 EIEL

-82 QKQAIYSYL
+82 QKKAIYNYL
-91 EKRQFNPTQK
+91 EKRQSHPTQK

-137 SASILEKTKLNFID
+137 STSILEKTKLNFTD
-151 SASSKYL
+151 SVSSKYL

-197 SLFTRAKENAIT
+197 SLFTKAKENAIT

-244 RNWESVVKLALEQ
+244 RNWESVVKLVLEQ

-264 EFSATIPNEKSVKE
+264 EFSATIPKEKSVEE
-278 KYENL
+278 KYKNL
-283 KAFTYTLKEFS
+283 KVATYTLKEFS

-352 RKNQERFNT
+352 KKNQERFNA
-361 FLENLNPLDL
+361 FLENLSPLDL
-371 ENFFN
+371 ENFF
-376 HSRNAFFKAAKSFF
+376 HYSRNTFFKAAKNFF
-390 DEKNYAPNL
+390 DEQKYTPNL
-399 VALLQNKFKESV
+399 VAFLQTKFKKST

-459 VRLKNKANQ
+459 VRLKNKASQ
-468 KDTIKDAQLIGRGA
+468 KDTTKDAQLIGRGA

-488 YNDFKPSCIE
+488 YNDFKPSRIE
-498 FYQRKFDLF
+498 FYQRKFDLA

-519 AIYDSEFI
+519 AIYNSEFI
-527 AKLKKELQELG
+527 AKLKEELRELG
-538 LGFIEKEKEKTTI
+538 LGLIEKEKTTI
-551 PLTPTKRFKCYYA
+551 SLTPTKRFKCYYA

-577 DYSDPVEVKLKSL
+577 DYSDPIEATLKSL
-590 HVPLFAFGVREKKVD
+590 HAPLFAFDVREKKVD
-605 FKEENKGDR
+605 FKEENKGDT
-614 TYYMTH
+614 TYYIPHT
-620 ALNKIPLNYFLKALN
+620 LDKIPINYFLKALN

-664 SPLKTNFHKNQ
+664 SPLKTNFHKDQ
-675 KFDDNKTLLK
+675 KFDDNNILLK
-685 LAVYVIENLKDTL
+685 LAVCIIENLKDTL
-698 LKEQNEPSVSALELK
+698 LKEQDKYEVSALELK
-713 EFETHNKSLSTS
+713 EFETHNKSLSAS
-725 EWEKDVPP
+725 EWEKDIPF

-740 DMRKLDSDLE
+740 DMRKLDSKLE
-750 REFLGFINDH
+750 REFLDFINKN
-760 KELLNKKF
+760 KEILDKKF

-773 LRNDHFT
+773 LRNDHFA
-780 ELKVFCNIEGPF
+780 ELKVFCNIENSPY

-810 GFLGFTCYMEAKGE
+810 EFLGFTCYMEAKGE

-829 NAWKKEFLGMLEN
+829 NAWKEEFLETLEN
-842 ATLKSHNKKL
+842 AVLKSHNKKL
-852 HLKGLPFFTL
+852 HLKGLPFFTFTNN
-862 HNREVNDEFQTA
+862 NRTPNAEFVEA
-874 FHQTFKDKEC
+874 FNQTFKDSKC

>member
-1 MLKLKLYLILI
+1 MN
-12 QSFAY
+12 Y
-17 TLKINPKTLRY
+17 T
-28 NSLNFSLKGFHARFI
+28 
-43 RICYPPPPQSA
+43 
-54 IKHRTPNNEEIEL
+54 
-67 PTHIT
+67 
-72 SNLKKELRDY
+72 
-82 QKQAIYSYL
+82 
-91 EKRQFNPTQK
+91 
-101 HFMFEMATGSG
+101 
-112 KTLVMAGLIL
+112 
-122 ECYKQGYQNFIFFVN
+122 
-137 SASILEKTKLNFID
+137 D
-151 SASSKYL
+151 SASTKYI
-158 FSENININDENTE
+158 FSENININDENIE
-171 IKSINNLNESHNNAI
+171 IKSINNLNESHSNAI

-197 SLFTRAKENAIT
+197 SLFTRAKENAISI
-209 LEDLKDQKL
+209 EDLKDQKL

-244 RNWESVVKLALEQ
+244 HNWESVVKLALEQ

-264 EFSATIPNEKSVKE
+264 EFSATIPNEKSVEE
-278 KYENL
+278 KYKNL
-283 KAFTYTLKEFS
+283 KVATYTLKEFS

-323 LYKELLAQHHN
+323 LYKELLAQRHN
-334 IENFKPCI
+334 IGNFKPCI
-342 LFKSERIEES
+342 LFKSERIEDSKE
-352 RKNQERFNT
+352 NQECFNA
-361 FLENLNPLDL
+361 FLENLSHLDL

-376 HSRNAFFKAAKSFF
+376 YSRNAFFKDAKNFF
-390 DEKNYAPNL
+390 DKQHYTPNL
-399 VALLQNKFKESV
+399 TALLQTKFKKSV

-459 VRLKNKANQ
+459 VRLKNKASQ

-488 YNDFKPSCIE
+488 YNDFKPSRIE
-498 FYQRKFDLF
+498 FYQRKFDLN

-519 AIYDSEFI
+519 AVYDSEFI
-527 AKLKKELQELG
+527 TELKKELQELG
-538 LGFIEKEKEKTTI
+538 LGLIEKEKTTI

-564 SNTKDKKKNLFNM
+564 SNKRDKNKNLFNK
-577 DYSDPVEVKLKSL
+577 DYSGPVEATLQSL
-590 HVPLFAFGVREKKVD
+590 HVPLFGFIVREKKVD
-605 FKEENKGDR
+605 FKEENKGDT
-614 TYYMTH
+614 TYFIPHT
-620 ALNKIPLNYFLKALN
+620 LDKIPLNYFLKALN

-654 NKVGFIEQYI
+654 NKVEFIERYV
-664 SPLKTNFHKNQ
+664 SSLKTNFHKNQ
-675 KFDDNKTLLK
+675 KFDNNEILLK
-685 LAVYVIENLKDTL
+685 LAVYIIENLKDTL
-698 LKEQNEPSVSALELK
+698 LKEQDKPSVSALELK
-713 EFETHNKSLSTS
+713 EFETHNKSLSVS
-725 EWEKDVPP
+725 EWEKDIPF

-750 REFLGFINDH
+750 RKFLDFINDH
-760 KELLNKKF
+760 KEVLDKKF

-780 ELKVFCNIEGPF
+780 ELKVFCNIENSPY

-798 PDFILFAQTHED
+798 PDFILFAQTHSDE
-810 GFLGFTCYMEAKGE
+810 FLGFTCYMEAKGE
-824 HLEPS
+824 HLELS
-829 NAWKKEFLGMLEN
+829 NAWKKEFLEMLEN
-842 ATLKSHNKKL
+842 AALKSHDKKL

-862 HNREVNDEFQTA
+862 HNKAVNGEFATA
-874 FHQTFKDKEC
+874 FNQIFKD

>member
-1 MLKLKLYLILI
+1 MQDSSI
-12 QSFAY
+12 QSY
-17 TLKINPKTLRY
+17 
-28 NSLNFSLKGFHARFI
+28 
-43 RICYPPPPQSA
+43 PPPQSA
-54 IKHRTPNNEEIEL
+54 IKNHALNNAPNNKEIDL

-82 QKQAIYSYL
+82 QKKAIRHYL
-91 EKRQFNPTQK
+91 EKRQSNPTQK

-137 SASILEKTKLNFID
+137 SASILEKTKLNFTD
-151 SASSKYL
+151 SVSSKYL
-158 FSENININDENTE
+158 FSENIHINDENTE
-171 IKSINNLNESHNNAI
+171 IKSVNNLNESHNNAI

-197 SLFTRAKENAIT
+197 SLFTKAKENAIT
-209 LEDLKDQKL
+209 IEDLKDQKL

-235 LNDSEASEK
+235 LSNAESSDK
-244 RNWESVVKLALEQ
+244 HNWESVVKLALEQ

-264 EFSATIPNEKSVKE
+264 EFSATIPKEKSVKD

-283 KAFTYTLKEFS
+283 KVITYTLKEFS

-352 RKNQERFNT
+352 KKNQEHFNA
-361 FLENLNPLDL
+361 FLENLSPLDL

-376 HSRNAFFKAAKSFF
+376 YSRNAFFKDAKNFF
-390 DEKNYAPNL
+390 DKQKYTPNL
-399 VALLQNKFKESV
+399 TAFLQTKFKKSV

-429 SLEDRDNPKRVIFSV
+429 SLEDRDNPKRVVFSV

-459 VRLKNKANQ
+459 VRLKNKASQ

-488 YNDFKPSCIE
+488 YNDFKPSRIE

-507 NPLSALERLDYH
+507 NPLSVLERLDYH
-519 AIYDSEFI
+519 AIYNSEFI
-527 AKLKKELQELG
+527 AQLKKELQDLG
-538 LGFIEKEKEKTTI
+538 LGFVNEKQTI

-564 SNTKDKKKNLFNM
+564 SNTKDKKKNLFNK
-577 DYSDPVEVKLKSL
+577 DYTDPVKVKLQSL
-590 HVPLFAFGVREKKVD
+590 HVPLFAFDVREKKVD
-605 FKEENKGDR
+605 FKEENKSDR
-614 TYYMTH
+614 TYYIPHT
-620 ALNKIPLNYFLKALN
+620 LDKIPLNYFLKALN

-664 SPLKTNFHKNQ
+664 SSLKTNFHKNQ

-685 LAVYVIENLKDTL
+685 LAVYIIENLKDTL
-698 LKEQNEPSVSALELK
+698 LKEQDKYSVSALELK
-713 EFETHNKSLSTS
+713 EFETHNKSLSAS
-725 EWEKDVPP
+725 EWEKDIPF

-750 REFLGFINDH
+750 RKFLAFINDH
-760 KELLNKKF
+760 KEILDKKF

-780 ELKVFCNIEGPF
+780 ELKVFCNIENSPF

-798 PDFILFAQTHED
+798 PDFILFAQTHSDE
-810 GFLGFTCYMEAKGE
+810 FLGFTCYMEAKGE

-829 NAWKKEFLGMLEN
+829 NAWKKEFLEMLEN
-842 ATLKSHNKKL
+842 ATLKSHDKKL
-852 HLKGLPFFTL
+852 HLKGLPFFTFTNN
-862 HNREVNDEFQTA
+862 NRTLNAEFVEA

>member
-1 MLKLKLYLILI
+1 MQDLSI
-12 QSFAY
+12 QS
-17 TLKINPKTLRY
+17 
-28 NSLNFSLKGFHARFI
+28 
-43 RICYPPPPQSA
+43 YPPPPQSA
-54 IKHRTPNNEEIEL
+54 IKDRTPNNAPSNGEIEL

-82 QKQAIYSYL
+82 QKKAIYNYL
-91 EKRQFNPTQK
+91 EKRQSHPTQK

-122 ECYKQGYQNFIFFVN
+122 ECCKQGYQNFIFFVN
-137 SASILEKTKLNFID
+137 STSILEKTKLNFTD

-171 IKSINNLNESHNNAI
+171 IKSINNLNESHNGTI

-197 SLFTRAKENAIT
+197 SLFTKAKENAIT

-264 EFSATIPNEKSVKE
+264 EFSATIPNEKSVKD
-278 KYENL
+278 KYKNL
-283 KAFTYTLKEFS
+283 KVITYTLKEFS

-352 RKNQERFNT
+352 KKNQERFNA
-361 FLENLNPLDL
+361 FLENLSPLDL
-371 ENFFN
+371 ENFF
-376 HSRNAFFKAAKSFF
+376 HYSRNAFFKDAKNFF
-390 DEKNYAPNL
+390 DKQKYTPNL
-399 VALLQNKFKESV
+399 VAFLQTKFKKST

-419 ELEKG
+419 ELEKS

-459 VRLKNKANQ
+459 VRLKNKASQ
-468 KDTIKDAQLIGRGA
+468 KDTTKDAQLIGRGA

-488 YNDFKPSCIE
+488 YNDFKPSRIE
-498 FYQRKFDLF
+498 FYQRKFDF
-507 NPLSALERLDYH
+507 SNPLSALERLDYH

-527 AKLKKELQELG
+527 AKLKDELRELG
-538 LGFIEKEKEKTTI
+538 LGLIEKEKTTI

-564 SNTKDKKKNLFNM
+564 SNTKDKKKNLFNK
-577 DYSDPVEVKLKSL
+577 DYTDHVEVKLQSL
-590 HVPLFAFGVREKKVD
+590 HVPLFAFNVREKKVD
-605 FKEENKGDR
+605 FKEENKGDI
-614 TYYMTH
+614 TYYIPHT
-620 ALNKIPLNYFLKALN
+620 LDKIPINYFLKALN

-654 NKVGFIEQYI
+654 NKVGFIERYV
-664 SPLKTNFHKNQ
+664 SSLKTNFHKNQ
-675 KFDDNKTLLK
+675 KFDNNEILLK
-685 LAVYVIENLKDTL
+685 LAVYIIENLKDTL
-698 LKEQNEPSVSALELK
+698 LKEQDKYEVSALELK
-713 EFETHNKSLSTS
+713 EFETHNKSLSAS
-725 EWEKDVPP
+725 EWEKDIPF

-750 REFLGFINDH
+750 REFLNFINKN
-760 KELLNKKF
+760 KEILDKKF

-773 LRNDHFT
+773 LRNDHFA
-780 ELKVFCNIEGPF
+780 ELKVFCNIEDSPY

-810 GFLGFTCYMEAKGE
+810 EFLGFTCYMEAKGE

-829 NAWKKEFLGMLEN
+829 NAWKKEFLEMLES
-842 ATLKSHNKKL
+842 AALKSHNKKL

-862 HNREVNDEFQTA
+862 HNNKAVNTEFVEA
-874 FHQTFKDKEC
+874 FEQTFKDHKC

>member
-1 MLKLKLYLILI
+1 
-12 QSFAY
+12 
-17 TLKINPKTLRY
+17 
-28 NSLNFSLKGFHARFI
+28 
-43 RICYPPPPQSA
+43 
-54 IKHRTPNNEEIEL
+54 
-67 PTHIT
+67 
-72 SNLKKELRDY
+72 
-82 QKQAIYSYL
+82 
-91 EKRQFNPTQK
+91 
-101 HFMFEMATGSG
+101 MFEMATGSG

-137 SASILEKTKLNFID
+137 STSILEKTKLNFTD
-151 SASSKYL
+151 STSSKYL

-197 SLFTRAKENAIT
+197 SLFTKAKENAIT

-264 EFSATIPNEKSVKE
+264 EFSATIPNEKSVEE
-278 KYENL
+278 KYKNL
-283 KAFTYTLKEFS
+283 KVATYTLKEFS

-352 RKNQERFNT
+352 KKNQERFNA
-361 FLENLNPLDL
+361 FLENLSPLDL
-371 ENFFN
+371 ENFF
-376 HSRNAFFKAAKSFF
+376 HYSRNAFFKGAKNFF
-390 DEKNYAPNL
+390 DKQKYTPNL
-399 VALLQNKFKESV
+399 VAFLQTKFKKST

-424 MLLLN
+424 MPLLN

-459 VRLKNKANQ
+459 VRLKNKASQ
-468 KDTIKDAQLIGRGA
+468 KDTTKDAQLIGRGA

-488 YNDFKPSCIE
+488 YNDFKPSRTE
-498 FYQRKFDLF
+498 FYQRKFDF
-507 NPLSALERLDYH
+507 SNPLSALERLDYH
-519 AIYDSEFI
+519 AVYDSEFI
-527 AKLKKELQELG
+527 AKLNNELQDLG
-538 LGFIEKEKEKTTI
+538 LGFVNEKQTI

-564 SNTKDKKKNLFNM
+564 SNTKDKKKNLFSM
-577 DYSDPVEVKLKSL
+577 DYSGPVKVKLQSL
-590 HVPLFAFGVREKKVD
+590 HIPLFAFNVREKKVD
-605 FKEENKGDR
+605 FKEENKGDT
-614 TYYMTH
+614 TYYIPHT
-620 ALNKIPLNYFLKALN
+620 LDKIPLNYFLKALN

-640 FKTLKKAFKKHAFN
+640 FKTLKKAFKKHPFN
-654 NKVGFIEQYI
+654 NKVGFIERYI
-664 SPLKTNFHKNQ
+664 SHLKTNFHKDQ
-675 KFDDNKTLLK
+675 KFDDNKILLK
-685 LAVYVIENLKDTL
+685 LAVYIIENLKDTL
-698 LKEQNEPSVSALELK
+698 LKEQDKYEVSALELK
-713 EFETHNKSLSTS
+713 EFETHNKSLSAS
-725 EWEKDVPP
+725 ELEKNIPF

-750 REFLGFINDH
+750 REFLVFINDN
-760 KELLNKKF
+760 KEVLDKKF

-780 ELKVFCNIEGPF
+780 ELKVFCNIKDSPY

-798 PDFILFAQTHED
+798 PDFILFAQTHSDE
-810 GFLGFTCYMEAKGE
+810 FLGFTCYMEAKGE

-829 NAWKKEFLGMLEN
+829 NAWKEEFLETLEN
-842 ATLKSHNKKL
+842 AALKSHNKKL
-852 HLKGLPFFTL
+852 HLKGLPFFTP
-862 HNREVNDEFQTA
+862 HNSVVNGEFQTA
-874 FHQTFKDKEC
+874 FDQIFKDQKC

>member
-1 MLKLKLYLILI
+1 
-12 QSFAY
+12 
-17 TLKINPKTLRY
+17 
-28 NSLNFSLKGFHARFI
+28 
-43 RICYPPPPQSA
+43 PQSA
-54 IKHRTPNNEEIEL
+54 KKSHTPNNAPNHGGIEL
-67 PTHIT
+67 PIHIT
-72 SNLKKELRDY
+72 SHLKKELRDY
-82 QKQAIYSYL
+82 QKKAIHHYL
-91 EKRQFNPTQK
+91 EKRQSNPTQK

-137 SASILEKTKLNFID
+137 STSILEKTKLNFTD
-151 SASSKYL
+151 SVSSKYL
-158 FSENININDENTE
+158 FSETIHINDENTE
-171 IKSINNLNESHNNAI
+171 IKSINNLSESHENAI

-197 SLFTRAKENAIT
+197 SLFTKAKENAIT

-235 LNDSEASEK
+235 LSGAESSEK

-264 EFSATIPNEKSVKE
+264 EFSATIPNEKSVKD

-283 KAFTYTLKEFS
+283 KVITYTLKEFS

-342 LFKSERIEES
+342 LFKSERIEDSKE
-352 RKNQERFNT
+352 NQEHFNA
-361 FLENLNPLDL
+361 FLDNLSPSDL
-371 ENFFN
+371 ESFFN
-376 HSRNAFFKAAKSFF
+376 HSRNAFFKDAKNFF
-390 DEKNYAPNL
+390 DKQNYTPNL
-399 VALLQNKFKESV
+399 TAFLQTKFKKST

-429 SLEDRDNPKRVIFSV
+429 SLEDRDNPKRVVFSV

-459 VRLKNKANQ
+459 VRLKNKASQ
-468 KDTIKDAQLIGRGA
+468 KDTTKEAQLIGRGA

-488 YNDFKPSCIE
+488 YNDFKPSRIE
-498 FYQRKFDLF
+498 FYQCKFDF
-507 NPLSALERLDYH
+507 SNPLSALERLDYH

-527 AKLKKELQELG
+527 AQLKKDLKEIG
-538 LGFIEKEKEKTTI
+538 LGFMDENKEKQTI
-551 PLTPTKRFKCYYA
+551 PLTPTKHFKCYYA
-564 SNTKDKKKNLFNM
+564 SNTKDKNKNLFNK
-577 DYSDPVEVKLKSL
+577 DYTDSVKVKLQSL
-590 HVPLFAFGVREKKVD
+590 HVPLFGFIVHEKKVD
-605 FKEENKGDR
+605 FKEDHQGDK
-614 TYYMTH
+614 TFYLPH
-620 ALNKIPLNYFLKALN
+620 ALGKIPLNYFLKALN

-654 NKVGFIEQYI
+654 NKVEFIKEYI

-675 KFDDNKTLLK
+675 KFDDNKILLK
-685 LAVYVIENLKDTL
+685 LAVYIIENLKDTL
-698 LKEQNEPSVSALELK
+698 LKEQDKYSVSELELK
-713 EFETHNKSLSTS
+713 EFETHNKSLSAS
-725 EWEKDVPP
+725 ELEKDIPS

-740 DMRKLDSDLE
+740 DMRKLGSNLE
-750 REFLGFINDH
+750 RAFLNFINDN
-760 KELLNKKF
+760 KEVLDKKF

-780 ELKVFCNIEGPF
+780 ELKVFCNIENSPY

-798 PDFILFAQTHED
+798 PDFILFARTHGDE
-810 GFLGFTCYMEAKGE
+810 FLGFTCYMEAKGE

-829 NAWKKEFLGMLEN
+829 NAWKKEFLEMLEN
-842 ATLKSHNKKL
+842 ADLKSRNKKL
-852 HLKGLPFFTL
+852 DLKGLPFFTL
-862 HNREVNDEFQTA
+862 HNNHNNKVVNEKFNTA
-874 FHQTFKDKEC
+874 FNQIFKDQEC

>member
-1 MLKLKLYLILI
+1 M
-12 QSFAY
+12 
-17 TLKINPKTLRY
+17 
-28 NSLNFSLKGFHARFI
+28 KGFHARFI
-43 RICYPPPPQSA
+43 HSKLPPPQSA
-54 IKHRTPNNEEIEL
+54 IKDRTPNNAPNNEEIDL

-82 QKQAIYSYL
+82 QKQAIHNYL

-137 SASILEKTKLNFID
+137 STSILEKTKLNFTD
-151 SASSKYL
+151 SISSKYL

-209 LEDLKDQKL
+209 IEDLKDQKL

-264 EFSATIPNEKSVKE
+264 EFSATIPKEKSVKD

-283 KAFTYTLKEFS
+283 KVVTYTLKQFS

-352 RKNQERFNT
+352 KKNQERFNT
-361 FLENLNPLDL
+361 FLENLSPLDL
-371 ENFFN
+371 ENFF
-376 HSRNAFFKAAKSFF
+376 HYSRNAFFKAAKNFF
-390 DEKNYAPNL
+390 DERNYTPNL
-399 VALLQNKFKESV
+399 VAFLQTKFKKST

-488 YNDFKPSCIE
+488 YNDFKPSRIE
-498 FYQRKFDLF
+498 FYQRKFDF
-507 NPLSALERLDYH
+507 YNPLSTLERLDYH
-519 AIYDSEFI
+519 AIYNSEFI
-527 AKLKKELQELG
+527 AKLKKELQDLG
-538 LGFIEKEKEKTTI
+538 LGLIEKEKTTI

-577 DYSDPVEVKLKSL
+577 DYSGPVEATLKSL
-590 HVPLFAFGVREKKVD
+590 HVPLFGFIVREKQVD
-605 FKEENKGDR
+605 FKEENKGDT
-614 TYYMTH
+614 TYYIPHT
-620 ALNKIPLNYFLKALN
+620 LDKIPINYFLKALN

-654 NKVGFIEQYI
+654 NKVEFIEQYI
-664 SPLKTNFHKNQ
+664 SSLKTNFHKDQ

-685 LAVYVIENLKDTL
+685 LAVYIIENLKDTL
-698 LKEQNEPSVSALELK
+698 LKEQDKPIVSALELK
-713 EFETHNKSLSTS
+713 EFETHNKSLSAS
-725 EWEKDVPP
+725 EWEKDIPF

-760 KELLNKKF
+760 KEILDKKF

-798 PDFILFAQTHED
+798 PDFILFAQTHSDE
-810 GFLGFTCYMEAKGE
+810 FLGFTCYMEAKGE

-829 NAWKKEFLGMLEN
+829 NAWKKEFLEMLEN

-852 HLKGLPFFTL
+852 HLKGLPFFTFTNN
-862 HNREVNDEFQTA
+862 NRTLNAEFVEA

>member
-1 MLKLKLYLILI
+1 MQDSSIH
-12 QSFAY
+12 
-17 TLKINPKTLRY
+17 P
-28 NSLNFSLKGFHARFI
+28 
-43 RICYPPPPQSA
+43 YPPPPQSA
-54 IKHRTPNNEEIEL
+54 IKDRTPNNAPSNGEIEL

-82 QKQAIYSYL
+82 QKQAIYNYL
-91 EKRQFNPTQK
+91 EKRQSHPTQK

-137 SASILEKTKLNFID
+137 SASILEKTKLNFTD

-171 IKSINNLNESHNNAI
+171 IKSINNLNESQASAI

-197 SLFTRAKENAIT
+197 SLFTKAKENAIS

-264 EFSATIPNEKSVKE
+264 EFSATIPKEKSVEE
-278 KYENL
+278 KYKNL
-283 KAFTYTLKEFS
+283 KVATYTLKEFS

-342 LFKSERIEES
+342 LFKSERIEDSKE
-352 RKNQERFNT
+352 NQERFNA
-361 FLENLNPLDL
+361 FLENLSPLDL
-371 ENFFN
+371 ENFF
-376 HSRNAFFKAAKSFF
+376 HYSRNAFFKNAKNFF
-390 DEKNYAPNL
+390 DKQKYTPNL
-399 VALLQNKFKESV
+399 TAFLQTKFKKST

-459 VRLKNKANQ
+459 VRLKNKASQ

-488 YNDFKPSCIE
+488 YNDFKPSRIE
-498 FYQRKFDLF
+498 FYQRKFDF
-507 NPLSALERLDYH
+507 SNPLSSLERLDYH
-519 AIYDSEFI
+519 AIYNSEFI
-527 AKLKKELQELG
+527 AKLNNELQVLG
-538 LGFIEKEKEKTTI
+538 LGFVNEKQTI

-564 SNTKDKKKNLFNM
+564 SNKRDKNKNLFNK
-577 DYSDPVEVKLKSL
+577 DYTDPVKVKLQSL
-590 HVPLFAFGVREKKVD
+590 HVPLFAFNVREKKVD
-605 FKEENKGDR
+605 FKEENKGDT
-614 TYYMTH
+614 TYYIPHT
-620 ALNKIPLNYFLKALN
+620 LDKIPLNYFLKALN

-640 FKTLKKAFKKHAFN
+640 FKTLKKAFKKHPFN

-664 SPLKTNFHKNQ
+664 SHLKTNFHKDQ
-675 KFDDNKTLLK
+675 KFDDNKILLK
-685 LAVYVIENLKDTL
+685 LAVYIIENLKDAL
-698 LKEQNEPSVSALELK
+698 LKEQDKYEVSALELK
-713 EFETHNKSLSTS
+713 EFETHNKSLSAS
-725 EWEKDVPP
+725 EWEKGIPF

-750 REFLGFINDH
+750 RDFLDFINNH
-760 KELLNKKF
+760 KEVLDKKF

-780 ELKVFCNIEGPF
+780 ELKVFCNIKDSPY

-798 PDFILFAQTHED
+798 PDFILFAQTHSDE
-810 GFLGFTCYMEAKGE
+810 FLGFTCYMEAKGE

-829 NAWKKEFLGMLEN
+829 NAWKKEFLETLEN

-862 HNREVNDEFQTA
+862 HNSVANSEFTTA
-874 FHQTFKDKEC
+874 FNQIFKD

>member
-1 MLKLKLYLILI
+1 
-12 QSFAY
+12 
-17 TLKINPKTLRY
+17 
-28 NSLNFSLKGFHARFI
+28 
-43 RICYPPPPQSA
+43 
-54 IKHRTPNNEEIEL
+54 
-67 PTHIT
+67 
-72 SNLKKELRDY
+72 
-82 QKQAIYSYL
+82 
-91 EKRQFNPTQK
+91 
-101 HFMFEMATGSG
+101 MFEMATGSG

-137 SASILEKTKLNFID
+137 STSILEKTKLNFTD
-151 SASSKYL
+151 SISSKYL

-171 IKSINNLNESHNNAI
+171 IKSINNLNESHNGAI

-197 SLFTRAKENAIT
+197 SLFTRAKENAISI
-209 LEDLKDQKL
+209 EDLKDQKL

-264 EFSATIPNEKSVKE
+264 EFSATIPKEKSVEE
-278 KYENL
+278 KYKNL
-283 KAFTYTLKEFS
+283 KVITYTLKEFS

-342 LFKSERIEES
+342 LFKSERIEDSKE
-352 RKNQERFNT
+352 NQDRFNA
-361 FLENLNPLDL
+361 FLENLSPLDL

-376 HSRNAFFKAAKSFF
+376 DSRNAFFKDAKNFF
-390 DEKNYAPNL
+390 DKQKYTPNL
-399 VALLQNKFKESV
+399 TAFLQTKFKKST

-419 ELEKG
+419 ELEKS

-459 VRLKNKANQ
+459 VRLKNKASQ
-468 KDTIKDAQLIGRGA
+468 KDTTKDAQLIGRGA

-488 YNDFKPSCIE
+488 YNDFKPSRIE
-498 FYQRKFDLF
+498 FYQCKFDL
-507 NPLSALERLDYH
+507 NNSLSALERLDYH
-519 AIYDSEFI
+519 AVYDSEFI
-527 AKLKKELQELG
+527 AQLNNELQDLG
-538 LGFIEKEKEKTTI
+538 LGFVNEKQTI

-564 SNTKDKKKNLFNM
+564 SNTKDKKKNLFNK
-577 DYSDPVEVKLKSL
+577 DYTDHVIVKLQSL
-590 HVPLFAFGVREKKVD
+590 HVPLFAFNVREKKVD

-614 TYYMTH
+614 TYYIPHT
-620 ALNKIPLNYFLKALN
+620 LDKIPINYFLKALN

-640 FKTLKKAFKKHAFN
+640 FKTLKKAFKKHPFN

-664 SPLKTNFHKNQ
+664 SHLKTNFHKDQ
-675 KFDDNKTLLK
+675 KFDDNKILLK
-685 LAVYVIENLKDTL
+685 LAVYIIENLKDTL
-698 LKEQNEPSVSALELK
+698 LKEQDKYEVSALELK

-725 EWEKDVPP
+725 EWEKGIPF

-750 REFLGFINDH
+750 RAFLVFINDN
-760 KELLNKKF
+760 KEILDKKF

-773 LRNDHFT
+773 LRNDHFA
-780 ELKVFCNIEGPF
+780 ELKVFCNIENSPF

-810 GFLGFTCYMEAKGE
+810 EFLGFTCYMEAKGE

-829 NAWKKEFLGMLEN
+829 NAWKKEFLEMLEN

-862 HNREVNDEFQTA
+862 HNNEAVNSEFATA
-874 FHQTFKDKEC
+874 FDQIFKDKEC

>member
-1 MLKLKLYLILI
+1 M
-12 QSFAY
+12 
-17 TLKINPKTLRY
+17 
-28 NSLNFSLKGFHARFI
+28 
-43 RICYPPPPQSA
+43 
-54 IKHRTPNNEEIEL
+54 EL

-82 QKQAIYSYL
+82 QKKAIYNYL
-91 EKRQFNPTQK
+91 EKRQSNPTQK

-122 ECYKQGYQNFIFFVN
+122 ECCKQGYQNFIFFVN
-137 SASILEKTKLNFID
+137 STSILEKTKLNFTD

-171 IKSINNLNESHNNAI
+171 IKSINNLNESHNSTI

-264 EFSATIPNEKSVKE
+264 EFSATIPKEKSVEE
-278 KYENL
+278 KYKNL
-283 KAFTYTLKEFS
+283 KVVTYTLKEFS

-352 RKNQERFNT
+352 KKNQERFNA
-361 FLENLNPLDL
+361 FLENLSPLDL

-376 HSRNAFFKAAKSFF
+376 YSRNAFFKDAKNFF
-390 DEKNYAPNL
+390 DKQKYTPNL
-399 VALLQNKFKESV
+399 TAFLQTKFKKST

-424 MLLLN
+424 MPLLN

-468 KDTIKDAQLIGRGA
+468 KDTTKDAQLIGRGA

-488 YNDFKPSCIE
+488 YNDFRPSRIE
-498 FYQRKFDLF
+498 FYQRKFDF
-507 NPLSALERLDYH
+507 SNPLSVLERLDYH
-519 AIYDSEFI
+519 AVYDSEFI
-527 AKLKKELQELG
+527 AKLNNELQDLG
-538 LGFIEKEKEKTTI
+538 LGFVNEKQTI

-564 SNTKDKKKNLFNM
+564 SNTKDKKKNLFNK
-577 DYSDPVEVKLKSL
+577 DYTDSVKVKLQSL
-590 HVPLFAFGVREKKVD
+590 HVPLFAFNVREKKVD
-605 FKEENKGDR
+605 FKEENKGNK
-614 TYYMTH
+614 TYFKPHT
-620 ALNKIPLNYFLKALN
+620 LDKIPINYFLKALN

-654 NKVGFIEQYI
+654 NKVEFIERYV
-664 SPLKTNFHKNQ
+664 SSLKTNFHKNQ
-675 KFDDNKTLLK
+675 KFDNNKTLLK
-685 LAVYVIENLKDTL
+685 LAVYIIENLKDTL
-698 LKEQNEPSVSALELK
+698 LKEQDKPSVSALELK
-713 EFETHNKSLSTS
+713 EFETHNKSLSAS
-725 EWEKDVPP
+725 EWEKDIPF

-750 REFLGFINDH
+750 REFLVFINDN
-760 KELLNKKF
+760 KEVLDKKF

-773 LRNDHFT
+773 LRNDHFA
-780 ELKVFCNIEGPF
+780 ELKVFCDIEGPF

-810 GFLGFTCYMEAKGE
+810 EFLGFTCYMEAKGE

-829 NAWKKEFLGMLEN
+829 NAWKKEFLEMLEN

-862 HNREVNDEFQTA
+862 HNNKAVNDEFQTA
-874 FHQTFKDKEC
+874 FDQIFKD

>member
-1 MLKLKLYLILI
+1 
-12 QSFAY
+12 
-17 TLKINPKTLRY
+17 
-28 NSLNFSLKGFHARFI
+28 
-43 RICYPPPPQSA
+43 
-54 IKHRTPNNEEIEL
+54 
-67 PTHIT
+67 
-72 SNLKKELRDY
+72 
-82 QKQAIYSYL
+82 
-91 EKRQFNPTQK
+91 
-101 HFMFEMATGSG
+101 MFEMATGSG

-137 SASILEKTKLNFID
+137 STSILEKTKLNFTD
-151 SASSKYL
+151 SVSSKYL
-158 FSENININDENTE
+158 FSETININDENTE
-171 IKSINNLNESHNNAI
+171 IKSINNLSESHENAI

-209 LEDLKDQKL
+209 IEDLKDQKL

-235 LNDSEASEK
+235 LSDAEFSEK

-264 EFSATIPNEKSVKE
+264 EFSATIPKEKSVKD

-283 KAFTYTLKEFS
+283 KVITYTLKEFS

-342 LFKSERIEES
+342 LFKSERIEDSKE
-352 RKNQERFNT
+352 NQERFNA
-361 FLENLNPLDL
+361 FLENLSPLDL

-376 HSRNAFFKAAKSFF
+376 YSQNAFFKDAKNFF
-390 DEKNYAPNL
+390 DKQKYTPNL
-399 VALLQNKFKESV
+399 SALLQTKFKKST

-459 VRLKNKANQ
+459 VRLKNKASQ

-488 YNDFKPSCIE
+488 YNDFKPSRIE

-527 AKLKKELQELG
+527 AQLKKELQDLG
-538 LGFIEKEKEKTTI
+538 LGFVNEKQTI

-564 SNTKDKKKNLFNM
+564 SNTKNKNKNLFNK
-577 DYSDPVEVKLKSL
+577 DYTDFVKVKLQSL
-590 HVPLFAFGVREKKVD
+590 HVPLFAFNVREKKVD
-605 FKEENKGDR
+605 FKEENKGDT
-614 TYYMTH
+614 TYYIPHT
-620 ALNKIPLNYFLKALN
+620 LDKIPLNYFLKALN

-654 NKVGFIEQYI
+654 NKVGFIECYI

-675 KFDDNKTLLK
+675 KFDDNKILLK
-685 LAVYVIENLKDTL
+685 LAVYIIENLKDTL
-698 LKEQNEPSVSALELK
+698 LKEQDKYDVSALELK
-713 EFETHNKSLSTS
+713 EFETHNRSLSAS
-725 EWEKDVPP
+725 ELEKDIPL

-740 DMRKLDSDLE
+740 DMRKLDSGLE
-750 REFLGFINDH
+750 RAFLNFINNN
-760 KELLNKKF
+760 KEVLDKKF

-780 ELKVFCNIEGPF
+780 ELKVFCNIEDSPY

-798 PDFILFAQTHED
+798 PDFILFAQTHSDE
-810 GFLGFTCYMEAKGE
+810 FLGFTCYVEAKGE
-824 HLEPS
+824 HLEHS
-829 NAWKKEFLGMLEN
+829 NAWKEEFLEMLEN

-862 HNREVNDEFQTA
+862 HNEVVNSEFKTA
-874 FHQTFKDKEC
+874 FDQIFKDQKC

>member
-1 MLKLKLYLILI
+1 MQDSFI
-12 QSFAY
+12 QS
-17 TLKINPKTLRY
+17 
-28 NSLNFSLKGFHARFI
+28 
-43 RICYPPPPQSA
+43 YPPPPQSA
-54 IKHRTPNNEEIEL
+54 IKNHALNNAPNNKEIEL

-82 QKQAIYSYL
+82 QKKAIYNYL
-91 EKRQFNPTQK
+91 EKRQSHPTQK

-122 ECYKQGYQNFIFFVN
+122 ECCKQGYQNFIFFVN
-137 SASILEKTKLNFID
+137 STSILEKTKLNFTD

-158 FSENININDENTE
+158 FSENTNINDENTE
-171 IKSINNLNESHNNAI
+171 IKSINNLNESHNSAI

-197 SLFTRAKENAIT
+197 SLFTKAKENAISI
-209 LEDLKDQKL
+209 EDLKDQKL

-264 EFSATIPNEKSVKE
+264 EFSATIPNEKSVKD

-283 KAFTYTLKEFS
+283 KVITYTLKEFS

-352 RKNQERFNT
+352 KKNQERFNA
-361 FLENLNPLDL
+361 FLENLSPLDL
-371 ENFFN
+371 ENFF
-376 HSRNAFFKAAKSFF
+376 HYSQNAFFKDAKNFF
-390 DEKNYAPNL
+390 DKQHYTPNL
-399 VALLQNKFKESV
+399 TAFLQTKFKKST

-459 VRLKNKANQ
+459 VRLKNKASQ
-468 KDTIKDAQLIGRGA
+468 KDTTKDAQLIGRGA

-488 YNDFKPSCIE
+488 YNDFKPSRIE
-498 FYQRKFDLF
+498 FYQRKFDLS

-519 AIYDSEFI
+519 AIYSSEFI
-527 AKLKKELQELG
+527 AQLNNELQVLG
-538 LGFIEKEKEKTTI
+538 LEFVNEKQTI

-564 SNTKDKKKNLFNM
+564 SNTKDKNKNLFNK
-577 DYSDPVEVKLKSL
+577 DYTDHVKVKLQSL

-605 FKEENKGDR
+605 FKEENKGDT
-614 TYYMTH
+614 TYFKPH
-620 ALNKIPLNYFLKALN
+620 ALNEIPINYFLKALN

-640 FKTLKKAFKKHAFN
+640 FKTLKKAFTKHAFN
-654 NKVGFIEQYI
+654 NKVGFIKEYI

-675 KFDDNKTLLK
+675 KFDNNEILLK
-685 LAVYVIENLKDTL
+685 LAVYIIENLKDTL
-698 LKEQNEPSVSALELK
+698 LKEQDKYEVSALELK
-713 EFETHNKSLSTS
+713 EFETHNKSLSAS
-725 EWEKDVPP
+725 EWEKDIPF

-760 KELLNKKF
+760 KEVLDKKF

-780 ELKVFCNIEGPF
+780 ELKVFCNIENSPY

-798 PDFILFAQTHED
+798 PDFILFAQTHSDE
-810 GFLGFTCYMEAKGE
+810 FLGFTCYMEAKGE

-829 NAWKKEFLGMLEN
+829 NAWKKEFLEMLES
-842 ATLKSHNKKL
+842 AVLKSHNKKL
-852 HLKGLPFFTL
+852 NLKGLPFFTL
-862 HNREVNDEFQTA
+862 HNKKAVNDEFNTA
-874 FHQTFKDKEC
+874 FNQILKDQEC

>member
-1 MLKLKLYLILI
+1 M
-12 QSFAY
+12 FASASKAN
-17 TLKINPKTLRY
+17 LKTLRY
-28 NSLNFSLKGFHARFI
+28 NFLTFSLRDFMQDSFTQS
-43 RICYPPPPQSA
+43 YPPQSA
-54 IKHRTPNNEEIEL
+54 IKDRTPNNAPSNGEIDL

-82 QKQAIYSYL
+82 QKKAIYNYL
-91 EKRQFNPTQK
+91 EKRQSNPTQK

-137 SASILEKTKLNFID
+137 STSILEKTKLNFTD

-171 IKSINNLNESHNNAI
+171 IKSINNLNESHSNAI

-197 SLFTRAKENAIT
+197 SLFTKAKENAIT

-264 EFSATIPNEKSVKE
+264 EFSATIPKEKSVEE
-278 KYENL
+278 KYKNL
-283 KAFTYTLKEFS
+283 KVATYTLKEFS

-307 ENKELETRFLG
+307 ENKALETRFLG
-318 ACVSS
+318 ACISS

-352 RKNQERFNT
+352 KENQERFNA
-361 FLENLNPLDL
+361 FLENLSPLDL
-371 ENFFN
+371 ENFF
-376 HSRNAFFKAAKSFF
+376 HYSRNAFFKAAKNFF
-390 DEKNYAPNL
+390 DEKNYTPNL
-399 VALLQNKFKESV
+399 VAFLQTKFKKST

-459 VRLKNKANQ
+459 VRLKNKASQ
-468 KDTIKDAQLIGRGA
+468 KDTTKDAQLIGRGA

-498 FYQRKFDLF
+498 FYQRKFDF
-507 NPLSALERLDYH
+507 SNPLSALERLDYH

-527 AKLKKELQELG
+527 AKLKKELQDLG
-538 LGFIEKEKEKTTI
+538 LGFIEKEKTTI

-564 SNTKDKKKNLFNM
+564 SNTKDKKKNLFNK
-577 DYSDPVEVKLKSL
+577 DYSGPVEATLKSL
-590 HVPLFAFGVREKKVD
+590 HVPLFAFNVREKKVD
-605 FKEENKGDR
+605 FKEENKGDT
-614 TYYMTH
+614 TYYIPHT
-620 ALNKIPLNYFLKALN
+620 LDKIPINYFLKAIN

-654 NKVGFIEQYI
+654 NKVEFIERYV
-664 SPLKTNFHKNQ
+664 SSLKTNFHKSQ
-675 KFDDNKTLLK
+675 KFDNNEILLK
-685 LAVYVIENLKDTL
+685 LAVYIIENLKDTL
-698 LKEQNEPSVSALELK
+698 LKEQDKYEVSALELK
-713 EFETHNKSLSTS
+713 EFETHNKSLSAS
-725 EWEKDVPP
+725 EWEKDIPP

-740 DMRKLDSDLE
+740 DMRKLDSKLE
-750 REFLGFINDH
+750 REFLDFINKN
-760 KELLNKKF
+760 KEILDKKF

-780 ELKVFCNIEGPF
+780 ELKVFCNIENSPY

-798 PDFILFAQTHED
+798 PDFILFAQTHENE
-810 GFLGFTCYMEAKGE
+810 FLGFTCYMEAKGE
-824 HLEPS
+824 HLEHS
-829 NAWKKEFLGMLEN
+829 NAWKKEFLETLEN

-862 HNREVNDEFQTA
+862 HNSVVNGEFKTA

>member
-1 MLKLKLYLILI
+1 
-12 QSFAY
+12 
-17 TLKINPKTLRY
+17 
-28 NSLNFSLKGFHARFI
+28 
-43 RICYPPPPQSA
+43 
-54 IKHRTPNNEEIEL
+54 
-67 PTHIT
+67 
-72 SNLKKELRDY
+72 
-82 QKQAIYSYL
+82 
-91 EKRQFNPTQK
+91 
-101 HFMFEMATGSG
+101 MFEMATGSG
-112 KTLVMAGLIL
+112 KTLVMAALIL

-137 SASILEKTKLNFID
+137 STSILEKTKLNFTD

-197 SLFTRAKENAIT
+197 SLFTKAKENAIT

-264 EFSATIPNEKSVKE
+264 EFSATIPKEKSVEE
-278 KYENL
+278 KYKNL
-283 KAFTYTLKEFS
+283 KVITYTLKEFS

-342 LFKSERIEES
+342 LFKSERIEDSKE
-352 RKNQERFNT
+352 NQERFNA
-361 FLENLNPLDL
+361 FLENLSPLDL
-371 ENFFN
+371 ENFF
-376 HSRNAFFKAAKSFF
+376 HYSRNAFFKDAKNFF
-390 DEKNYAPNL
+390 DKQKYTPNL
-399 VALLQNKFKESV
+399 AAFLQTKFKKSV

-424 MLLLN
+424 MPLLN

-459 VRLKNKANQ
+459 VRLKNKASQ
-468 KDTIKDAQLIGRGA
+468 KDTTKDAQLIGRGA

-488 YNDFKPSCIE
+488 YNDFKPSRIE
-498 FYQRKFDLF
+498 FYQRKFDF
-507 NPLSALERLDYH
+507 SNPLSALERLDYH
-519 AIYDSEFI
+519 AVYDSEFI
-527 AKLKKELQELG
+527 AKLNNELQDLG
-538 LGFIEKEKEKTTI
+538 LGFVNEKQTI

-564 SNTKDKKKNLFNM
+564 SNKRDKNKNLFNK
-577 DYSDPVEVKLKSL
+577 DYTDPVKVKLQSL
-590 HVPLFAFGVREKKVD
+590 HVPLFAFNVREKKVD
-605 FKEENKGDR
+605 FKEENKGDK
-614 TYYMTH
+614 TYFKPHT
-620 ALNKIPLNYFLKALN
+620 LDKIPINYFLKALN

-640 FKTLKKAFKKHAFN
+640 FKTLKKAFKKHPFN

-664 SPLKTNFHKNQ
+664 SHLKTNFHKDQ
-675 KFDDNKTLLK
+675 KFDDNKNLLK
-685 LAVYVIENLKDTL
+685 LAVYIIENLKDAL
-698 LKEQNEPSVSALELK
+698 LKEQDKYEVSALELK
-713 EFETHNKSLSTS
+713 EFETHNKSLSAS
-725 EWEKDVPP
+725 ELEKGIPF

-750 REFLGFINDH
+750 RKFLGFINDH

-773 LRNDHFT
+773 LRNDHFA
-780 ELKVFCNIEGPF
+780 ELKVFCNIENSPY

-798 PDFILFAQTHED
+798 PDFILFAQTHSDE
-810 GFLGFTCYMEAKGE
+810 FLGFTCYMEAKGE

-829 NAWKKEFLGMLEN
+829 NAWKKEFLEMLEN
-842 ATLKSHNKKL
+842 TTLKSHNKKL

-862 HNREVNDEFQTA
+862 HNKAVKSEFATA
-874 FHQTFKDKEC
+874 FNQIFKDQKC

>member
-1 MLKLKLYLILI
+1 
-12 QSFAY
+12 
-17 TLKINPKTLRY
+17 
-28 NSLNFSLKGFHARFI
+28 
-43 RICYPPPPQSA
+43 PPQSA
-54 IKHRTPNNEEIEL
+54 IKNHALNNAPNNKEIEL

-82 QKQAIYSYL
+82 QKKAIYNYL
-91 EKRQFNPTQK
+91 EKRQSHPTQK

-137 SASILEKTKLNFID
+137 STSILEKTKLNFTD
-151 SASSKYL
+151 SVSSKYL

-197 SLFTRAKENAIT
+197 SLFTKAKENAIT

-264 EFSATIPNEKSVKE
+264 EFSATIPKEKSVEE
-278 KYENL
+278 KYKNL
-283 KAFTYTLKEFS
+283 KVATYTLKEFS

-352 RKNQERFNT
+352 KKNQERFNA
-361 FLENLNPLDL
+361 FLENLSPLDL

-390 DEKNYAPNL
+390 DEQNHTPNL

-488 YNDFKPSCIE
+488 YNDLKPSQIE
-498 FYQRKFDLF
+498 FYQRKFDF
-507 NPLSALERLDYH
+507 SNPLSALERLDYH
-519 AIYDSEFI
+519 AIYNSEFI
-527 AKLKKELQELG
+527 AKLKEELRELG
-538 LGFIEKEKEKTTI
+538 LGLIEKEKTTI

-564 SNTKDKKKNLFNM
+564 SNTKDKKKNLFSM
-577 DYSDPVEVKLKSL
+577 DYSGPVEATLQSL
-590 HVPLFAFGVREKKVD
+590 HVPLFGFIVREKKVD
-605 FKEENKGDR
+605 FKEENKGDT
-614 TYYMTH
+614 TYYIPHT
-620 ALNKIPLNYFLKALN
+620 LDKIPINYFLKALN

-664 SPLKTNFHKNQ
+664 LPLKTNFHKNQ
-675 KFDDNKTLLK
+675 KFDNNKILLK
-685 LAVYVIENLKDTL
+685 LAVCIIGNLKDTL
-698 LKEQNEPSVSALELK
+698 LKEQDKPSVSALELK
-713 EFETHNKSLSTS
+713 EFETHNKSLSAS
-725 EWEKDVPP
+725 EWEKDIPP

-750 REFLGFINDH
+750 REFLGFINKN

-810 GFLGFTCYMEAKGE
+810 EFLGFTCYMEAKGE

-829 NAWKKEFLGMLEN
+829 NAWKEEFLEMLEN

-862 HNREVNDEFQTA
+862 HNSVVNGDFQTA
-874 FHQTFKDKEC
+874 FNQTFKDKEC

>member
-1 MLKLKLYLILI
+1 MQNSFT
-12 QSFAY
+12 QS
-17 TLKINPKTLRY
+17 
-28 NSLNFSLKGFHARFI
+28 
-43 RICYPPPPQSA
+43 YPPPPQSA
-54 IKHRTPNNEEIEL
+54 IKDHAPNNAPSNGEIEL

-82 QKQAIYSYL
+82 QKQAIYNYL
-91 EKRQFNPTQK
+91 EKRQSNPTQK

-137 SASILEKTKLNFID
+137 SASILEKTKLNFTD

-158 FSENININDENTE
+158 FSENIHINDENTE
-171 IKSINNLNESHNNAI
+171 IKSINHLNESQASAI

-197 SLFTRAKENAIT
+197 SLFTKAKENAISI
-209 LEDLKDQKL
+209 EDLKDQKL

-244 RNWESVVKLALEQ
+244 HNWESVVKLALEQ

-264 EFSATIPNEKSVKE
+264 EFSATIPKEKSVE
-278 KYENL
+278 DKYENL
-283 KAFTYTLKEFS
+283 KVITYTLKEFS

-342 LFKSERIEES
+342 LFKSERIEDSKE
-352 RKNQERFNT
+352 NQERFNT
-361 FLENLNPLDL
+361 FLENLSPLDL
-371 ENFFN
+371 ENFF
-376 HSRNAFFKAAKSFF
+376 HYSRNAFFKDAKNFF
-390 DEKNYAPNL
+390 DKQHYTPNL
-399 VALLQNKFKESV
+399 AQLLQTKFKKSV

-459 VRLKNKANQ
+459 VRLKNKASQ
-468 KDTIKDAQLIGRGA
+468 KDTTKDAQLIGRGA

-488 YNDFKPSCIE
+488 YNDFKPSRIE
-498 FYQRKFDLF
+498 FYQRKFDF
-507 NPLSALERLDYH
+507 SNPLSALERLDYH
-519 AIYDSEFI
+519 AVYDSEFI
-527 AKLKKELQELG
+527 AQLNNELQDLG
-538 LGFIEKEKEKTTI
+538 LGFIEKEKTTI

-564 SNTKDKKKNLFNM
+564 SNTKDKKKNLFSM
-577 DYSDPVEVKLKSL
+577 DYSGPVKVKLQSL
-590 HVPLFAFGVREKKVD
+590 HVPLFGFIVREKKVD
-605 FKEENKGDR
+605 FKEENKGDT
-614 TYYMTH
+614 TYYIPHT
-620 ALNKIPLNYFLKALN
+620 LDKIPINYFLKALN

-654 NKVGFIEQYI
+654 NKVEFIEQYI

-675 KFDDNKTLLK
+675 KFDDNKILLK
-685 LAVYVIENLKDTL
+685 LAVYIIENLKDTL
-698 LKEQNEPSVSALELK
+698 LKEQDKPSVSALELK
-713 EFETHNKSLSTS
+713 EFETHNKSLIAS
-725 EWEKDVPP
+725 EWEKDIPF

-760 KELLNKKF
+760 KEVLDKKF

-780 ELKVFCNIEGPF
+780 ELKVFCNIENSPY

-810 GFLGFTCYMEAKGE
+810 EFLGFTCYMEVKGE

-829 NAWKKEFLGMLEN
+829 NAWKKEFLEMLEN

-852 HLKGLPFFTL
+852 HLKGLPFFTR
-862 HNREVNDEFQTA
+862 HNKGVNSEFVEA
-874 FHQTFKDKEC
+874 FDQTFKDKEC

>member
-1 MLKLKLYLILI
+1 M
-12 QSFAY
+12 
-17 TLKINPKTLRY
+17 TN
-28 NSLNFSLKGFHARFI
+28 
-43 RICYPPPPQSA
+43 
-54 IKHRTPNNEEIEL
+54 
-67 PTHIT
+67 
-72 SNLKKELRDY
+72 NLKNELRDY
-82 QKQAIYSYL
+82 QKQAIHNYL
-91 EKRQFNPTQK
+91 EKRQSNPFQK

-137 SASILEKTKLNFID
+137 STSILEKTKLNFTD
-151 SASSKYL
+151 SVSSKYL

-171 IKSINNLNESHNNAI
+171 IKSINNLNESQTSAI

-197 SLFTRAKENAIT
+197 SLFTKAKENAIT

-235 LNDSEASEK
+235 LSDTESSEK

-264 EFSATIPNEKSVKE
+264 EFSATIPNEKSVE
-278 KYENL
+278 DKYKNL
-283 KAFTYTLKEFS
+283 KVITYTLKEFS

-342 LFKSERIEES
+342 LFKSERIEDSKE
-352 RKNQERFNT
+352 NQERFNA
-361 FLENLNPLDL
+361 FLENLSPLDL

-376 HSRNAFFKAAKSFF
+376 HSRNAFFKDAKDFF
-390 DEKNYAPNL
+390 DKQHYTPNL
-399 VALLQNKFKESV
+399 AALLQTKFKKSV

-419 ELEKG
+419 ELEKS

-429 SLEDRDNPKRVIFSV
+429 SLEDRQNPKRVIFSV

-459 VRLKNKANQ
+459 VRLKNKASQ
-468 KDTIKDAQLIGRGA
+468 KDTTKDAQLIGRGA

-488 YNDFKPSCIE
+488 YNDLKPSSIE

-519 AIYDSEFI
+519 AVYDSEFI
-527 AKLKKELQELG
+527 AQLNNELQVLG
-538 LGFIEKEKEKTTI
+538 LGFVNEKQTI
-551 PLTPTKRFKCYYA
+551 PLTPTKNLKCYYA
-564 SNTKDKKKNLFNM
+564 SNTKNKNKNLFNK
-577 DYSDPVEVKLKSL
+577 DYTDSVKVKLQSL

-605 FKEENKGDR
+605 LKKKIR
-614 TYYMTH
+614 
-620 ALNKIPLNYFLKALN
+620 AIKLNYIPHTLDKIPLNYFLKALN

-654 NKVGFIEQYI
+654 NKVGFIERYI

-675 KFDDNKTLLK
+675 KFDDNEILLK
-685 LAVYVIENLKDTL
+685 LAVYIIENLKDTL
-698 LKEQNEPSVSALELK
+698 LKEQDKYDVSALELK
-713 EFETHNKSLSTS
+713 EFETHNRNLIAS
-725 EWEKDVPP
+725 ELEKDIPL

-750 REFLGFINDH
+750 RDFLDFINDH
-760 KELLNKKF
+760 KEVLDKKF

-780 ELKVFCNIEGPF
+780 ELKVFCNIENSPC

-798 PDFILFAQTHED
+798 PDFILFAQTHSDE
-810 GFLGFTCYMEAKGE
+810 FLGFTCYMEAKGE

-829 NAWKKEFLGMLEN
+829 NAWKKEFLEMLEN
-842 ATLKSHNKKL
+842 AALKSHNKKL

-862 HNREVNDEFQTA
+862 HNSVVNGDFQTA
-874 FHQTFKDKEC
+874 FNQTFKDKEC

>member
-1 MLKLKLYLILI
+1 M
-12 QSFAY
+12 
-17 TLKINPKTLRY
+17 
-28 NSLNFSLKGFHARFI
+28 
-43 RICYPPPPQSA
+43 
-54 IKHRTPNNEEIEL
+54 EL

-82 QKQAIYSYL
+82 QKKAIYNYL
-91 EKRQFNPTQK
+91 EKCQSNPTQK

-137 SASILEKTKLNFID
+137 STSILEKTKLNFTD

-158 FSENININDENTE
+158 FSETIHINDENTE
-171 IKSINNLNESHNNAI
+171 IKSINNLSESHENAI

-197 SLFTRAKENAIT
+197 SLFTKAKENAIT

-235 LNDSEASEK
+235 LSDAESSEK

-264 EFSATIPNEKSVKE
+264 EFSATIPNEKSVEE
-278 KYENL
+278 KYKNL
-283 KAFTYTLKEFS
+283 KVITYTLKEFS

-307 ENKELETRFLG
+307 ENKALETRFLG

-352 RKNQERFNT
+352 KKNQEHFNT
-361 FLENLNPLDL
+361 FLENLSFSDL
-371 ENFFN
+371 ENFF
-376 HSRNAFFKAAKSFF
+376 HYSRNAFFKDAKNFF
-390 DEKNYAPNL
+390 DKQKYTANL
-399 VALLQNKFKESV
+399 VAFLQTKFQKSV

-429 SLEDRDNPKRVIFSV
+429 SLEDRDNPKRVVFSV

-459 VRLKNKANQ
+459 VRLKNKASR
-468 KDTIKDAQLIGRGA
+468 KDTTKEAQLIGRGA

-488 YNDFKPSCIE
+488 YNDFKPNRIE
-498 FYQRKFDLF
+498 FYQRKFDF
-507 NPLSALERLDYH
+507 SNPLSALERLDYH
-519 AIYDSEFI
+519 AVYDSEFI
-527 AKLKKELQELG
+527 AQLKNDLKEIG
-538 LGFIEKEKEKTTI
+538 LGFVNEKEKQTI
-551 PLTPTKRFKCYYA
+551 PLTPTKHFKCYYA
-564 SNTKDKKKNLFNM
+564 SNTKDKNKNLFNK
-577 DYSDPVEVKLKSL
+577 DYTDHVKVKLQSL
-590 HVPLFAFGVREKKVD
+590 HVPLFGFIVYEKKVD
-605 FKEENKGDR
+605 FKGENKGDK
-614 TYYMTH
+614 TYYLPHT
-620 ALNKIPLNYFLKALN
+620 LDKIPLNYFLKALN

-654 NKVGFIEQYI
+654 NKVEFIKEYI

-675 KFDDNKTLLK
+675 KFDDNKILLK
-685 LAVYVIENLKDTL
+685 LAVYIIENLKDTL
-698 LKEQNEPSVSALELK
+698 LKEQDKYSVSALELK
-713 EFETHNKSLSTS
+713 EFETHNKSLSAS
-725 EWEKDVPP
+725 ELEKDIPF

-740 DMRKLDSDLE
+740 DMRKLDSNLE
-750 REFLGFINDH
+750 RGFLNFINDN
-760 KELLNKKF
+760 KEVLDKKF

-780 ELKVFCNIEGPF
+780 ELKVFCNIENSPY

-798 PDFILFAQTHED
+798 PDFILFARTHGDE
-810 GFLGFTCYMEAKGE
+810 FLGFTCYIEAKGE

-829 NAWKKEFLGMLEN
+829 NAWKKEFLEMLEN

-862 HNREVNDEFQTA
+862 HNSVVNGEFATA
-874 FHQTFKDKEC
+874 FNQIFEDQEC

>member
-1 MLKLKLYLILI
+1 MKDR
-12 QSFAY
+12 A
-17 TLKINPKTLRY
+17 
-28 NSLNFSLKGFHARFI
+28 
-43 RICYPPPPQSA
+43 
-54 IKHRTPNNEEIEL
+54 PNNAPSNGEIEL

-72 SNLKKELRDY
+72 GNLRKELRDY
-82 QKQAIYSYL
+82 QKKAIYNYL
-91 EKRQFNPTQK
+91 EKRQSHPTQK

-137 SASILEKTKLNFID
+137 STSILEKTKLNFTD

-171 IKSINNLNESHNNAI
+171 IKSINNLNESHNSAI

-197 SLFTRAKENAIT
+197 SLFTKAKENAIT

-235 LNDSEASEK
+235 LNDNEASEK

-264 EFSATIPNEKSVKE
+264 EFSATIPKEKSVEE
-278 KYENL
+278 KYKNL
-283 KAFTYTLKEFS
+283 KVATYTLKEFS

-352 RKNQERFNT
+352 KKNQERFNA
-361 FLENLNPLDL
+361 FLENLSPLDL
-371 ENFFN
+371 ENFF
-376 HSRNAFFKAAKSFF
+376 HYSRNAFFKAAKNFF
-390 DEKNYAPNL
+390 DKQKYTPNL
-399 VALLQNKFKESV
+399 VAFLQTKFKKST

-419 ELEKG
+419 ELEKS

-459 VRLKNKANQ
+459 VRLKNKASQ
-468 KDTIKDAQLIGRGA
+468 KDTTKDAQLIGRGA

-488 YNDFKPSCIE
+488 YNDSKPSCIE
-498 FYQRKFDLF
+498 FYQRKFDLS
-507 NPLSALERLDYH
+507 NPLSSLERLDYH

-527 AKLKKELQELG
+527 AKLKEELRELG
-538 LGFIEKEKEKTTI
+538 LEFIEKEKTTI

-564 SNTKDKKKNLFNM
+564 SNTKDKNKNLFNK
-577 DYSDPVEVKLKSL
+577 DYTNPVIVTLQSL
-590 HVPLFAFGVREKKVD
+590 HVPLFGFIVREKKVD
-605 FKEENKGDR
+605 FKEENKGDT
-614 TYYMTH
+614 TYFKPHT
-620 ALNKIPLNYFLKALN
+620 LNKIPINYFLKALN

-654 NKVGFIEQYI
+654 NKVEFIKEYI
-664 SPLKTNFHKNQ
+664 SPLKTNFHKSQ
-675 KFDDNKTLLK
+675 KFDNNEILLK
-685 LAVYVIENLKDTL
+685 LAVYIIGNLKDTL
-698 LKEQNEPSVSALELK
+698 LKEQDKPSVSALELK
-713 EFETHNKSLSTS
+713 EFETHNKSLSAS
-725 EWEKDVPP
+725 EWEKNIPF

-750 REFLGFINDH
+750 RKFLGFINDH
-760 KELLNKKF
+760 KEVLDKKF

-773 LRNDHFT
+773 LRNDHFA
-780 ELKVFCNIEGPF
+780 ELKVFCNIEDSPY

-798 PDFILFAQTHED
+798 PDFILFAQTHSDE
-810 GFLGFTCYMEAKGE
+810 FLGFTCYMEAKGE

-829 NAWKKEFLGMLEN
+829 NAWKEEFLEMLEN
-842 ATLKSHNKKL
+842 ADLKSRNKKL
-852 HLKGLPFFTL
+852 HLKGLPFFTFTNN
-862 HNREVNDEFQTA
+862 NRTLNAEFVEA

>member
-1 MLKLKLYLILI
+1 
-12 QSFAY
+12 
-17 TLKINPKTLRY
+17 
-28 NSLNFSLKGFHARFI
+28 
-43 RICYPPPPQSA
+43 
-54 IKHRTPNNEEIEL
+54 
-67 PTHIT
+67 
-72 SNLKKELRDY
+72 
-82 QKQAIYSYL
+82 
-91 EKRQFNPTQK
+91 
-101 HFMFEMATGSG
+101 MFEMATGSG

-122 ECYKQGYQNFIFFVN
+122 ECCKQGYQNFIFFVN
-137 SASILEKTKLNFID
+137 SASILEKTKLNFTD

-158 FSENININDENTE
+158 FSENINININDENTESENIE

-197 SLFTRAKENAIT
+197 SLFTKAKENAIT
-209 LEDLKDQKL
+209 IEDLKDQKL

-235 LNDSEASEK
+235 LNDSEFSEK

-264 EFSATIPNEKSVKE
+264 EFSATIPKEKSVKD

-283 KAFTYTLKEFS
+283 KAITYTLKEFS

-307 ENKELETRFLG
+307 ESKALETRFLG

-334 IENFKPCI
+334 IEHFKPCI

-352 RKNQERFNT
+352 KENQKRFNA
-361 FLENLNPLDL
+361 FLESLSPLDL
-371 ENFFN
+371 ENFFKYS
-376 HSRNAFFKAAKSFF
+376 HNAFFKDAKNFF
-390 DEKNYAPNL
+390 DEKNHTPNL
-399 VALLQNKFKESV
+399 AAFLQTKFKESV

-419 ELEKG
+419 ELEKS

-482 RYYPFS
+482 RYFPFS
-488 YNDFKPSCIE
+488 YKDFKPNRIE
-498 FYQRKFDLF
+498 FYQRKFDLS

-527 AKLKKELQELG
+527 AKLKEKLQEIGLG
-538 LGFIEKEKEKTTI
+538 LIEKEKEKTTI
-551 PLTPTKRFKCYYA
+551 PLKPTKRFKCYYA
-564 SNTKDKKKNLFNM
+564 SNKREKNKNLFNK
-577 DYSDPVEVKLKSL
+577 DYSGPVEAKLTSL
-590 HVPLFAFGVREKKVD
+590 HVPLFGSGVREKKVD
-605 FKEENKGDR
+605 FKEEYKDDK
-614 TYYMTH
+614 TYFIPH
-620 ALNKIPLNYFLKALN
+620 KLDKIPINYFLKALN
-635 LKNLD
+635 LKKLD
-640 FKTLKKAFKKHAFN
+640 FKRLKKAFKKHAFN
-654 NKVGFIEQYI
+654 NKVEFIEKYI
-664 SPLKTNFHKNQ
+664 FPLKTNFHKNQ
-675 KFDDNKTLLK
+675 KFDSNETLLK
-685 LAVYVIENLKDTL
+685 LVAYIIANLKDTL
-698 LKEQNEPSVSALELK
+698 FKEQDKYDVSELELK
-713 EFETHNKSLSTS
+713 EFETHNKSLSAK
-725 EWEKDVPP
+725 ELEKDT

-740 DMRKLDSDLE
+740 DMRKLDSETE
-750 REFLGFINDH
+750 RKFLDFINDH
-760 KELLNKKF
+760 KEVLDKKF

-773 LRNDHFT
+773 LRNDHFA
-780 ELKVFCNIEGPF
+780 ELKVFCNIKNSPF

-810 GFLGFTCYMEAKGE
+810 EFLGFTCYMEVKGE
-824 HLEPS
+824 HLEHF
-829 NAWKKEFLGMLEN
+829 NAWKEEFLEMLEN

-862 HNREVNDEFQTA
+862 HSGVAKEKFTTA
-874 FHQTFKDKEC
+874 FNQIFKDQEC

>member
-1 MLKLKLYLILI
+1 MQGLFI
-12 QSFAY
+12 QS
-17 TLKINPKTLRY
+17 
-28 NSLNFSLKGFHARFI
+28 
-43 RICYPPPPQSA
+43 YPPPPQSA
-54 IKHRTPNNEEIEL
+54 IKHHAPNSTPSNASNNESIEL

-72 SNLKKELRDY
+72 SNLKKELRGY
-82 QKQAIYSYL
+82 QKQAIYNYL
-91 EKRQFNPTQK
+91 ERRKSNPTQK

-137 SASILEKTKLNFID
+137 SASILEKTKLNFTD
-151 SASSKYL
+151 STSSKYL
-158 FSENININDENTE
+158 FSESININDENTE

-264 EFSATIPNEKSVKE
+264 EFSATIPKEKSVEE
-278 KYENL
+278 KYKNL
-283 KAFTYTLKEFS
+283 KAITYTLKQFS

-352 RKNQERFNT
+352 KKNQERFNT
-361 FLENLNPLDL
+361 FLENLSPLDL
-371 ENFFN
+371 ENFF
-376 HSRNAFFKAAKSFF
+376 HYSRNAFFKAAKNFF
-390 DEKNYAPNL
+390 DEQNHAPNL

-419 ELEKG
+419 ELEKS

-459 VRLKNKANQ
+459 VRLKNKASQ

-488 YNDFKPSCIE
+488 YNDFKPSRIE

-527 AKLKKELQELG
+527 AKLKEELQDLG

-577 DYSDPVEVKLKSL
+577 DYSDPVEATLQSL

-605 FKEENKGDR
+605 FKEENKGDG
-614 TYYMTH
+614 TYYETY
-620 ALNKIPLNYFLKALN
+620 ALDKIPINYFLKALN

-664 SPLKTNFHKNQ
+664 SPLKTNFHKSQ
-675 KFDDNKTLLK
+675 KFDDNKILLK
-685 LAVYVIENLKDTL
+685 LAVYIIENLKDTL
-698 LKEQNEPSVSALELK
+698 LKEQDEPSVSALELK

-725 EWEKDVPP
+725 EWEKDIPP

-773 LRNDHFT
+773 LRNDHFA

-829 NAWKKEFLGMLEN
+829 NAWKEEFLEMLEN

-862 HNREVNDEFQTA
+862 YNRVVNDEFQTA